1 MYKKLSKVFVSTIS
15 VFSLGLMTIPV
26 YAIENVVD
34 KVSGL
39 STENFENLTDR
50 VTVTNEQELIDALK
64 NEIIKEIIVEGNIT
78 IVKNIDLTNLS
89 RDVKIIV
96 GTPEVLDSSLV
107 VIQGTKIN
115 GAGKLTIIKNNDKNK
130 MMINFRKVMSM
141 VEPSQTIFKGMT
153 ILGNNSEIIMDNTID
168 NLLLKNIT
176 IKNSILFANE
186 KIDNQVLQQVNF
198 INSSIN
204 SNQNKSPQIIRESVK
219 INLTSIFFDGIVDP
233 NTCEENLS
241 VVAVDKSGKII
252 ESKNV
257 KVDYVGNVQA
267 VIENLTQ
274 GTNYDL
280 YIVKFQGEGE
290 NRNAFLSLPI
300 NVSTLNFKSSVESE
314 KATSVQIRIS
324 ENNLED
330 RYYPL
335 YLILKIGGVEF
346 KKVQIPRQTTS
357 GDLIL
362 NITGLKEDLD
372 YIYEIVSYI
381 DGTNPLIIDKGKFRT
396 LKNSLIIGENNSSFS
411 VLNFTISQDGI
422 QKYNIGDASLKIY
435 LTENIQSYAKNGKN
449 FKANLEGVSVKFLD
463 EKFLIEN
470 LIPGKDYSG
479 LKIFF
484 ELQNGRKVVVS
495 IPKFTTLEETTDLNE
510 FIKDVYFNAL
520 NRNPDE
526 VGFWYWVDKLSSK
539 EMSVDKFI
547 KNLLNEDEFIKMRP
561 STKSKIEGLYKVIVN
576 RTSDKEGLGFWM
588 SMYESLLKSGYS
600 EEFAIKIV
608 ADRMINEEEFKN
620 LVKGLK
626 IRIN

>member
-26 YAIENVVD
+26 CAVENLVDEVSSAENFKNLID
-34 KVSGL
+34 KVI
-39 STENFENLTDR
+39 
-50 VTVTNEQELIDALK
+50 VTNEQELIDALK
-64 NEIIKEIIVEGNIT
+64 NETVKEIVVEGNIT

-96 GTPEVLDSSLV
+96 GSPDVLDSSLV

-130 MMINFRKVMSM
+130 TMIDFRKVMSAG
-141 VEPSQTIFKGMT
+141 EPSQTIFQGMT
-153 ILGNNSEIIMDNTID
+153 ISGNSSEIIMNNTID

-176 IKNSILFANE
+176 IQNLTLFANE
-186 KIDNQVLQQVNF
+186 KTDKQVLQKVNF

-204 SNQNKSPQIIRESVK
+204 SNQNKSPQIIKENVNTSS
-219 INLTSIFFDGIVDP
+219 TSIFFDGIVDS
-233 NTCEENLS
+233 NTSKENLS

-257 KVDYVGNVQA
+257 NIDYAGNVQS
-267 VIENLTQ
+267 VIENLKE

-280 YIVKFQGEGE
+280 YLVKFEGEGE
-290 NRNAFLSLPI
+290 NKNAFLSLPF

-324 ENNLED
+324 ENKLED
-330 RYYPL
+330 KYYPL
-335 YLILKIGGVEF
+335 YLILSLGGVEF

-372 YIYEIVSYI
+372 YTYEIVSYL
-381 DGTNPLIIDKGKFRT
+381 DGTNPSIIDKGKFKT
-396 LKNSLIIGENNSSFS
+396 LKNSLIIGENNNSSSS

-422 QKYNIGDASLKIY
+422 QKSNIEDTSVKVY
-435 LTENIQSYAKNGKN
+435 LNENIQNYAKNGKN
-449 FKANLEGVSVKFLD
+449 FKTNLEGVSVKFVD
-463 EKFLIEN
+463 GKFLVEG

-479 LKIFF
+479 LKVYF
-484 ELQNGRKVVVS
+484 EIQNGRKVVVS

-539 EMSVDKFI
+539 EISVDKFV
-547 KNLLNEDEFIKMRP
+547 KNLLNENEFIRIRP
-561 STKSKIEGLYKVIVN
+561 TTKSKIEGLYKVIVN
-576 RTSDKEGLGFWM
+576 RTSDKEGLEFWV
-588 SMYESLLKSGYS
+588 SMYESLLKNGYS
-600 EEFAIKIV
+600 EEFAVKIV
-608 ADRMINEEEFKN
+608 ADRMINEDEFKN
-620 LVKGLK
+620 LVKNLK
-626 IRIN
+626 VITN

>member
-26 YAIENVVD
+26 CAVENVVD
-34 KVSGL
+34 EVS
-39 STENFENLTDR
+39 STENFKNLTDK
-50 VTVTNEQELIDALK
+50 VIVTNEQELIDALK
-64 NEIIKEIIVEGNIT
+64 NETVKEIVVEGNIT

-96 GTPEVLDSSLV
+96 GSPDVLDSSLV

-130 MMINFRKVMSM
+130 TMIDFRKVMSSG
-141 VEPSQTIFKGMT
+141 EPSQTIFQGMT
-153 ILGNNSEIIMDNTID
+153 ISGNSSEIIINNTID

-176 IKNSILFANE
+176 IQNLTLFANE
-186 KIDNQVLQQVNF
+186 KTDKQVLQKVNF

-204 SNQNKSPQIIRESVK
+204 SNQNKSPQIIKESVK
-219 INLTSIFFDGIVDP
+219 TSSTSIFFDGIVDS
-233 NTCEENLS
+233 NTSKENLS

-257 KVDYVGNVQA
+257 NIDHAGNVQA
-267 VIENLTQ
+267 VIENLKE

-280 YIVKFQGEGE
+280 YLVKFEGEGE
-290 NRNAFLSLPI
+290 NRNAFLSLLF

-324 ENNLED
+324 ENKLED
-330 RYYPL
+330 KYYPL
-335 YLILKIGGVEF
+335 YLILRIGGVEF

-372 YIYEIVSYI
+372 YTYEIVSYL
-381 DGTNPLIIDKGKFRT
+381 DGTNPSIIDKGKFKT
-396 LKNSLIIGENNSSFS
+396 LKNSLIIGENNNSSSS
-411 VLNFTISQDGI
+411 VLNFTISQDGM
-422 QKYNIGDASLKIY
+422 QKSNIEDTSVKVY
-435 LTENIQSYAKNGKN
+435 LNENIQNYAKNGKN
-449 FKANLEGVSVKFLD
+449 FKTNLEGVSVKFVD
-463 EKFLIEN
+463 GKFLVDN
-470 LIPGKDYSG
+470 LIPGKDYSS
-479 LKIFF
+479 LKIYF
-484 ELQNGRKVVVS
+484 EIQNGRKVVVS

-539 EMSVDKFI
+539 EISVDKFV
-547 KNLLNEDEFIKMRP
+547 KNLLNEDEFIKLRP

-576 RTSDKEGLGFWM
+576 RTSDKEGLEFWV
-588 SMYESLLKSGYS
+588 SMYESLLKNGYS
-600 EEFAIKIV
+600 EEFAVKIV
-608 ADRMINEEEFKN
+608 ADRMINEDEFKN
-620 LVKGLK
+620 LVKNLK
-626 IRIN
+626 VITN

>member
-26 YAIENVVD
+26 CAVENVVD
-34 KVSGL
+34 EVS
-39 STENFENLTDR
+39 STENFKNLTDK
-50 VTVTNEQELIDALK
+50 VIVTNEQELIDALK
-64 NEIIKEIIVEGNIT
+64 NETVKEIVVEGNIT

-96 GTPEVLDSSLV
+96 GSPDVLDSSLV

-130 MMINFRKVMSM
+130 TMIDFRKVMSSG
-141 VEPSQTIFKGMT
+141 EPSQTIFQGMT
-153 ILGNNSEIIMDNTID
+153 ISGNSSEIIMNNTID

-176 IKNSILFANE
+176 IQNLTLFANE
-186 KIDNQVLQQVNF
+186 KTDKQVLQKVNF

-204 SNQNKSPQIIRESVK
+204 SNQNKSPQIIKENVNTSS
-219 INLTSIFFDGIVDP
+219 TSIFFDGIVDS
-233 NTCEENLS
+233 NTSKENLS

-257 KVDYVGNVQA
+257 NIDHAGNVQA
-267 VIENLTQ
+267 VIENLKE

-280 YIVKFQGEGE
+280 YLVKFEGEGE
-290 NRNAFLSLPI
+290 NKNAFLSLPF

-324 ENNLED
+324 ENKLED
-330 RYYPL
+330 KYYPL
-335 YLILKIGGVEF
+335 YLILRLGGVEF

-372 YIYEIVSYI
+372 YTYEIVSYL
-381 DGTNPLIIDKGKFRT
+381 DGTNPSIIDKGKFKT
-396 LKNSLIIGENNSSFS
+396 LKNSLIIGENNNSSSS
-411 VLNFTISQDGI
+411 VLNFTISQDGM
-422 QKYNIGDASLKIY
+422 QKSNIEDTSVKVY
-435 LTENIQSYAKNGKN
+435 LNENIQNYAKNGKN
-449 FKANLEGVSVKFLD
+449 FKTNLEGVSVKFVD
-463 EKFLIEN
+463 GKFLVDN
-470 LIPGKDYSG
+470 LIPGKDYSS
-479 LKIFF
+479 LKIYF
-484 ELQNGRKVVVS
+484 EIQNGRKVVVS

-539 EMSVDKFI
+539 EISVDKFV
-547 KNLLNEDEFIKMRP
+547 KNLLNEDEFIKLRP

-576 RTSDKEGLGFWM
+576 RTSDKEGLEFWV
-588 SMYESLLKSGYS
+588 SMYESLLKNGYS
-600 EEFAIKIV
+600 EEFAVKIV
-608 ADRMINEEEFKN
+608 ADRMINEDEFKN
-620 LVKGLK
+620 LVKNLK
-626 IRIN
+626 VITN

>member
-26 YAIENVVD
+26 CAIENVVD
-34 KVSGL
+34 KVS
-39 STENFENLTDR
+39 SAENFENLIDK
-50 VTVTNEQELIDALK
+50 VIVTNEQELIDALK
-64 NEIIKEIIVEGNIT
+64 NETVKEIVVEGNIT

-96 GTPEVLDSSLV
+96 GSPEVLDSSLV

-130 MMINFRKVMSM
+130 TMIDFRKVMSSG
-141 VEPSQTIFKGMT
+141 EPSQTIFQGMT
-153 ILGNNSEIIMDNTID
+153 ISGNSSEIIMNNTID

-176 IKNSILFANE
+176 IQNLTLFANE
-186 KIDNQVLQQVNF
+186 KTDKQVLQKVNF

-204 SNQNKSPQIIRESVK
+204 SNQNKSPQIIKESV
-219 INLTSIFFDGIVDP
+219 NTSSTSIFFDGIVDS
-233 NTCEENLS
+233 NTSKENLS

-257 KVDYVGNVQA
+257 NIDHAGNVQS
-267 VIENLTQ
+267 VIENLKE

-280 YIVKFQGEGE
+280 YIVKFEGEGE
-290 NRNAFLSLPI
+290 NKNAFLSSPL

-324 ENNLED
+324 ENKLED
-330 RYYPL
+330 KYYPL
-335 YLILKIGGVEF
+335 YLILSLGGVEF

-372 YIYEIVSYI
+372 YTYEIVSYL
-381 DGTNPLIIDKGKFRT
+381 DGTNPSIIDKGKFKT
-396 LKNSLIIGENNSSFS
+396 LKNSLIIGENNNSSSS
-411 VLNFTISQDGI
+411 VLNFTISQDGM
-422 QKYNIGDASLKIY
+422 QKSNIEDTSVKVY
-435 LTENIQSYAKNGKN
+435 LNENIQNYAKNGKN
-449 FKANLEGVSVKFLD
+449 FKTNLEGVSVKFVD
-463 EKFLIEN
+463 GKFLVEG

-479 LKIFF
+479 LKVYF
-484 ELQNGRKVVVS
+484 EIQNGRKVVVS

-539 EMSVDKFI
+539 EISVDKFV
-547 KNLLNEDEFIKMRP
+547 KNLLNENEFIRIRP
-561 STKSKIEGLYKVIVN
+561 TTKSKIEGLYKVIVN
-576 RTSDKEGLGFWM
+576 RTSDKEGLEFWV
-588 SMYESLLKSGYS
+588 SMYESLLKNGYS
-600 EEFAIKIV
+600 EEFAVKIV
-608 ADRMINEEEFKN
+608 ADRMINEDEFKN
-620 LVKGLK
+620 LVKNLK
-626 IRIN
+626 VITN

>member
-26 YAIENVVD
+26 CAVENVVD
-34 KVSGL
+34 EVS
-39 STENFENLTDR
+39 STENFKNLTDK
-50 VTVTNEQELIDALK
+50 VIVTNEQELIDALK
-64 NEIIKEIIVEGNIT
+64 NETVKEIVVEGNIT

-96 GTPEVLDSSLV
+96 GSPDVLDSSLV

-130 MMINFRKVMSM
+130 TMIDFRKVMSAG
-141 VEPSQTIFKGMT
+141 EPSQTIFQGMT
-153 ILGNNSEIIMDNTID
+153 ISGNSSEIIINNTID

-176 IKNSILFANE
+176 IQNLTLFANE
-186 KIDNQVLQQVNF
+186 KTDKQVLQKVNF

-204 SNQNKSPQIIRESVK
+204 SNQNKSPQIIKENVNTSS
-219 INLTSIFFDGIVDP
+219 TSIFFDGIVDS
-233 NTCEENLS
+233 NTSKENLS

-257 KVDYVGNVQA
+257 NINHAGNVQA
-267 VIENLTQ
+267 VIENLIE

-280 YIVKFQGEGE
+280 YLVKFEGEGE
-290 NRNAFLSLPI
+290 NKNAFLSLPF

-324 ENNLED
+324 ENKLED
-330 RYYPL
+330 KYYPL
-335 YLILKIGGVEF
+335 YLILRLGGVEF

-372 YIYEIVSYI
+372 YTYEIVSYL
-381 DGTNPLIIDKGKFRT
+381 DGTNPSIIDKGKFKT
-396 LKNSLIIGENNSSFS
+396 LKNSLIIGENNNSSSS
-411 VLNFTISQDGI
+411 VLNFTISQDGM
-422 QKYNIGDASLKIY
+422 QKSNIEDTSVKVY
-435 LTENIQSYAKNGKN
+435 LNENIQNYAKNGKN
-449 FKANLEGVSVKFLD
+449 FKTNLEGVSVKFVD
-463 EKFLIEN
+463 GKFLVEG

-479 LKIFF
+479 LKVYF
-484 ELQNGRKVVVS
+484 EIQNGRKVVVS

-539 EMSVDKFI
+539 EISVDKFV
-547 KNLLNEDEFIKMRP
+547 KNLLNENEFIRIRP
-561 STKSKIEGLYKVIVN
+561 TTKSKIEGLYKVIVN
-576 RTSDKEGLGFWM
+576 RTSDKEGLEFWV
-588 SMYESLLKSGYS
+588 SMYESLLKNGYS
-600 EEFAIKIV
+600 EEFAVKIV
-608 ADRMINEEEFKN
+608 ADRMINEDEFKN
-620 LVKGLK
+620 LVKNLK
-626 IRIN
+626 VITN

>member
-26 YAIENVVD
+26 CAVENVVD
-34 KVSGL
+34 EVS
-39 STENFENLTDR
+39 STENFKNLTDK
-50 VTVTNEQELIDALK
+50 VIVTNEQELIDALK
-64 NEIIKEIIVEGNIT
+64 NETVKEIVVEGNIT

-96 GTPEVLDSSLV
+96 GSPDVLDSSLV

-130 MMINFRKVMSM
+130 TMIDFRKVMSAG
-141 VEPSQTIFKGMT
+141 EPSQTIFQGMT
-153 ILGNNSEIIMDNTID
+153 ISGNSSEIIMNNTID

-176 IKNSILFANE
+176 IQNLTLFANE
-186 KIDNQVLQQVNF
+186 KTDKQVLQKVNF

-204 SNQNKSPQIIRESVK
+204 SNQNKSPQIIKESV
-219 INLTSIFFDGIVDP
+219 NTSSTSIFFDGIVDS
-233 NTCEENLS
+233 NTSKENLS

-257 KVDYVGNVQA
+257 NINHAGNVQS
-267 VIENLTQ
+267 VIENLKE

-280 YIVKFQGEGE
+280 YIVKFEGEGE
-290 NRNAFLSLPI
+290 NKNAFLSSPL

-324 ENNLED
+324 ENKLED
-330 RYYPL
+330 KYYPL
-335 YLILKIGGVEF
+335 YLILRLGGVEF

-372 YIYEIVSYI
+372 YTYEIVSYL
-381 DGTNPLIIDKGKFRT
+381 DGTNPSIIDKGKFKT
-396 LKNSLIIGENNSSFS
+396 LKNSLIIGENNNSSSS
-411 VLNFTISQDGI
+411 VLNFTISQDGM
-422 QKYNIGDASLKIY
+422 QKSNIEDTSVKVY
-435 LTENIQSYAKNGKN
+435 LNENIQNYAKNGKN
-449 FKANLEGVSVKFLD
+449 FKTNLEGVSVKFVD
-463 EKFLIEN
+463 GKFLVDN
-470 LIPGKDYSG
+470 LIPGKDYSS
-479 LKIFF
+479 LKIYF
-484 ELQNGRKVVVS
+484 EIQNGRKVVVS

-539 EMSVDKFI
+539 EISVDKFV
-547 KNLLNEDEFIKMRP
+547 KNLLNENEFIRIRP
-561 STKSKIEGLYKVIVN
+561 TTKSKIEGLYKVIVN
-576 RTSDKEGLGFWM
+576 RTSDKEGLEFWV
-588 SMYESLLKSGYS
+588 SMYESLLKNGYS
-600 EEFAIKIV
+600 EEFAVKIV
-608 ADRMINEEEFKN
+608 ADRMINEDEFKN
-620 LVKGLK
+620 LVKNLK
-626 IRIN
+626 VITN

>member
-26 YAIENVVD
+26 CAVENVVD
-34 KVSGL
+34 EVS
-39 STENFENLTDR
+39 SAENFENLIDK
-50 VTVTNEQELIDALK
+50 VIVTNEQELIDALK
-64 NEIIKEIIVEGNIT
+64 NETVKEIVVEGNIT

-96 GTPEVLDSSLV
+96 GSPDVLDSSLV

-130 MMINFRKVMSM
+130 TMIDFRKVMSSG
-141 VEPSQTIFKGMT
+141 EPSQTIFQGMT
-153 ILGNNSEIIMDNTID
+153 ISGNSSEIIINNTID

-176 IKNSILFANE
+176 IQNLTLFANE
-186 KIDNQVLQQVNF
+186 KTDKQVLQKVNF

-204 SNQNKSPQIIRESVK
+204 SNQNKSPQIIKESV
-219 INLTSIFFDGIVDP
+219 NTSSTSIFFDGIVDS
-233 NTCEENLS
+233 NTSKENLS

-257 KVDYVGNVQA
+257 NIDYAGNVQS
-267 VIENLTQ
+267 VIENLKE

-280 YIVKFQGEGE
+280 YLVKFEGEGE
-290 NRNAFLSLPI
+290 NKNAFLSLPF

-324 ENNLED
+324 ENKLED
-330 RYYPL
+330 KYYPL
-335 YLILKIGGVEF
+335 YLILRIGGVEF

-372 YIYEIVSYI
+372 YTYEIVSYL
-381 DGTNPLIIDKGKFRT
+381 DGTNPSIIDKGKFKT
-396 LKNSLIIGENNSSFS
+396 LKNSLIIGENNNSSSS
-411 VLNFTISQDGI
+411 VLNFTISQDGM
-422 QKYNIGDASLKIY
+422 QKSNIEDTSVKVY
-435 LTENIQSYAKNGKN
+435 LNENIQNYAKNGKN
-449 FKANLEGVSVKFLD
+449 FKTNLEGVSVKFVD
-463 EKFLIEN
+463 GKFLVDN
-470 LIPGKDYSG
+470 LIPGKDYSS
-479 LKIFF
+479 LKIYF
-484 ELQNGRKVVVS
+484 EIQNGRKVVVN

-539 EMSVDKFI
+539 EISVDKFV
-547 KNLLNEDEFIKMRP
+547 KNLLNENEFIRIRP
-561 STKSKIEGLYKVIVN
+561 TTKSKIEGLYKVIVN
-576 RTSDKEGLGFWM
+576 RTSDKEGLEFWV
-588 SMYESLLKSGYS
+588 SMYESLLKNGYS
-600 EEFAIKIV
+600 EEFAVKIV
-608 ADRMINEEEFKN
+608 ADRMINEDEFKN
-620 LVKGLK
+620 LVKNLK
-626 IRIN
+626 VITN

>member
-26 YAIENVVD
+26 CAVENVVD
-34 KVSGL
+34 EVS
-39 STENFENLTDR
+39 SAENFKNLIDK
-50 VTVTNEQELIDALK
+50 VIVTNEQELIDALK
-64 NEIIKEIIVEGNIT
+64 NETVKEIVVEGNIT

-96 GTPEVLDSSLV
+96 GSPDVLDSSLV

-130 MMINFRKVMSM
+130 TMIDFRKVMSAG
-141 VEPSQTIFKGMT
+141 EPSQTIFQGMT
-153 ILGNNSEIIMDNTID
+153 ISGNSSEIIMNNTID

-176 IKNSILFANE
+176 IQNLTLFANE
-186 KIDNQVLQQVNF
+186 KTDKQVLQKVNF

-204 SNQNKSPQIIRESVK
+204 SNQNKSPQIIKENVNTSS
-219 INLTSIFFDGIVDP
+219 TSIFFDGIVDS
-233 NTCEENLS
+233 NTSKENLS

-257 KVDYVGNVQA
+257 NINHAGNVQA
-267 VIENLTQ
+267 VIENLIE

-280 YIVKFQGEGE
+280 YLVKFEGEGE
-290 NRNAFLSLPI
+290 NRNAFLSLPF

-324 ENNLED
+324 ENKLED
-330 RYYPL
+330 KYYPL
-335 YLILKIGGVEF
+335 YLILRLGGVEF

-372 YIYEIVSYI
+372 YTYEIVSYL
-381 DGTNPLIIDKGKFRT
+381 DGTNPSIIDKGKFKT
-396 LKNSLIIGENNSSFS
+396 LKNSLIIGENNNSSSS
-411 VLNFTISQDGI
+411 VLNFTISQDGM
-422 QKYNIGDASLKIY
+422 QKSNIEDTSVKVY
-435 LTENIQSYAKNGKN
+435 LNENIQNYAKNGKN
-449 FKANLEGVSVKFLD
+449 FKTNLEGVSVKFVD
-463 EKFLIEN
+463 GKFLVDN
-470 LIPGKDYSG
+470 LIPGKDYSS
-479 LKIFF
+479 LKIYF
-484 ELQNGRKVVVS
+484 EIQNGRKVVVS

-539 EMSVDKFI
+539 EISVDKFV
-547 KNLLNEDEFIKMRP
+547 KNLLNENEFIRIRP
-561 STKSKIEGLYKVIVN
+561 TTKSKIEGLYKVIVN
-576 RTSDKEGLGFWM
+576 RTSDKEGLEFWV
-588 SMYESLLKSGYS
+588 SMYESLLKNGYS
-600 EEFAIKIV
+600 EEFAVKIV
-608 ADRMINEEEFKN
+608 ADRMINEDEFKN
-620 LVKGLK
+620 LVKNLK
-626 IRIN
+626 VITN

>member
-26 YAIENVVD
+26 CAVENVVD
-34 KVSGL
+34 EVS
-39 STENFENLTDR
+39 STENFKNLTDK
-50 VTVTNEQELIDALK
+50 VIVTNEQELIDALK
-64 NEIIKEIIVEGNIT
+64 NETVKEIVVEGNIT

-96 GTPEVLDSSLV
+96 GSPDVLDSSLV

-130 MMINFRKVMSM
+130 TMIDFRKVMSSG
-141 VEPSQTIFKGMT
+141 EPSQTIFQGMT
-153 ILGNNSEIIMDNTID
+153 ISGNSSEIIMNNTID

-176 IKNSILFANE
+176 IQNLTLFANE
-186 KIDNQVLQQVNF
+186 KTDKQVLQKVNF

-204 SNQNKSPQIIRESVK
+204 SNQNKSPQIIKESVK
-219 INLTSIFFDGIVDP
+219 TSSTSIFFDGIVDS
-233 NTCEENLS
+233 NTSKENLS

-257 KVDYVGNVQA
+257 NIDHAGNVQA
-267 VIENLTQ
+267 VIENLKE

-280 YIVKFQGEGE
+280 YLVKFEGEGE
-290 NRNAFLSLPI
+290 NKNAFLSLPF

-324 ENNLED
+324 ENKLED
-330 RYYPL
+330 KYYPL
-335 YLILKIGGVEF
+335 YLILRLGGVEF

-372 YIYEIVSYI
+372 YTYEIVSYL
-381 DGTNPLIIDKGKFRT
+381 DGTNSSIIDKGKFKT
-396 LKNSLIIGENNSSFS
+396 LKNSLIIGENNNSSSS
-411 VLNFTISQDGI
+411 VLNFTISQDGM
-422 QKYNIGDASLKIY
+422 QKSNIEDTSVKVY
-435 LTENIQSYAKNGKN
+435 LNENIQNYAKNGKN
-449 FKANLEGVSVKFLD
+449 FKTNLEGVSVKFVD
-463 EKFLIEN
+463 GKFLVDN
-470 LIPGKDYSG
+470 LIPGKDYSS
-479 LKIFF
+479 LKIYF
-484 ELQNGRKVVVS
+484 EIQNGRKVVVS

-539 EMSVDKFI
+539 EISVDKFV
-547 KNLLNEDEFIKMRP
+547 KNLLNENEFIRIRP
-561 STKSKIEGLYKVIVN
+561 TTKSKIEGLYKVIVN
-576 RTSDKEGLGFWM
+576 RTSDKEGLEFWV
-588 SMYESLLKSGYS
+588 SMYESLLKNGYS
-600 EEFAIKIV
+600 EEFAVKIV
-608 ADRMINEEEFKN
+608 ADRMINEDEFKN
-620 LVKGLK
+620 LVKNLK
-626 IRIN
+626 VITN

>member
-26 YAIENVVD
+26 CAVENVVD
-34 KVSGL
+34 EVS
-39 STENFENLTDR
+39 STENFKNLTDK
-50 VTVTNEQELIDALK
+50 VIVTNEQELIDALK
-64 NEIIKEIIVEGNIT
+64 NETVKEIVVEGNIT

-96 GTPEVLDSSLV
+96 GSPDVLDSSLV

-130 MMINFRKVMSM
+130 TMIDFRKVMSAG
-141 VEPSQTIFKGMT
+141 EPSQTIFQGMT
-153 ILGNNSEIIMDNTID
+153 ISGNSSEIIINNTID

-176 IKNSILFANE
+176 IQNLTLFANE
-186 KIDNQVLQQVNF
+186 KTDKQVLQKVNF

-204 SNQNKSPQIIRESVK
+204 SNQNKSPQIIKESVK
-219 INLTSIFFDGIVDP
+219 TSSTSIFFDGIVDS
-233 NTCEENLS
+233 NTSKENLS

-257 KVDYVGNVQA
+257 NIDHAGNVQA
-267 VIENLTQ
+267 VIENLKE

-280 YIVKFQGEGE
+280 YIVKFEGEGE
-290 NRNAFLSLPI
+290 NKNAFLSSPL

-324 ENNLED
+324 ENKLED
-330 RYYPL
+330 KYYPL
-335 YLILKIGGVEF
+335 YLILRLGGVEF

-372 YIYEIVSYI
+372 YTYEIVSYL
-381 DGTNPLIIDKGKFRT
+381 DGTNSSIIDKGKFKT
-396 LKNSLIIGENNSSFS
+396 LKNSLIIGENNNSSSS
-411 VLNFTISQDGI
+411 VLNFTISQDGM
-422 QKYNIGDASLKIY
+422 QKSNIEDTSVKVY
-435 LTENIQSYAKNGKN
+435 LNENIQNYAKNGKN
-449 FKANLEGVSVKFLD
+449 FKTNLEGVSVKFVD
-463 EKFLIEN
+463 GKFLVDN
-470 LIPGKDYSG
+470 LIPGKDYSS
-479 LKIFF
+479 LKIYF
-484 ELQNGRKVVVS
+484 EIQNGRKVVVS

-539 EMSVDKFI
+539 EISVDKFV
-547 KNLLNEDEFIKMRP
+547 KNLLNENEFIRIRP
-561 STKSKIEGLYKVIVN
+561 TTKSKIEGLYKVIVN
-576 RTSDKEGLGFWM
+576 RTSDKEGLEFWV
-588 SMYESLLKSGYS
+588 SMYESLLKNGYS
-600 EEFAIKIV
+600 EEFAVKIV
-608 ADRMINEEEFKN
+608 ADRMINEDEFKN
-620 LVKGLK
+620 LVKNLK
-626 IRIN
+626 VITN

>member
-26 YAIENVVD
+26 CAVENVVD
-34 KVSGL
+34 EVS
-39 STENFENLTDR
+39 SAENFKNLIDK
-50 VTVTNEQELIDALK
+50 VIVTNEQELIDALK
-64 NEIIKEIIVEGNIT
+64 NETVKEIVVEGNIT

-96 GTPEVLDSSLV
+96 GSPDVLDSSLV

-130 MMINFRKVMSM
+130 TMIDFRKVMSAG
-141 VEPSQTIFKGMT
+141 EPSQTIFQGMT
-153 ILGNNSEIIMDNTID
+153 ISGNSSEIIINNTID

-176 IKNSILFANE
+176 IQNLTLFANE
-186 KIDNQVLQQVNF
+186 KTDKQVLQKVNF

-204 SNQNKSPQIIRESVK
+204 SNQNKSPQIIKESVK
-219 INLTSIFFDGIVDP
+219 TSSTSIFFDGIVDS
-233 NTCEENLS
+233 NTSKENLS

-257 KVDYVGNVQA
+257 NIDHAGNVQA
-267 VIENLTQ
+267 VIENLKE

-280 YIVKFQGEGE
+280 YIVKFEGEGE
-290 NRNAFLSLPI
+290 NKNAFLSSPL

-324 ENNLED
+324 ENKLED
-330 RYYPL
+330 KYYPL
-335 YLILKIGGVEF
+335 YLILRLGGVEF

-372 YIYEIVSYI
+372 YTYEIVSYL
-381 DGTNPLIIDKGKFRT
+381 DGTNPSIIDKGKFKT
-396 LKNSLIIGENNSSFS
+396 LKNSLIIGENNNSSSS
-411 VLNFTISQDGI
+411 VLNFTISQDGM
-422 QKYNIGDASLKIY
+422 QKSNIEDTSVKVY
-435 LTENIQSYAKNGKN
+435 LNENIQNYAKNGKN
-449 FKANLEGVSVKFLD
+449 FKTNLEGVSVKFVD
-463 EKFLIEN
+463 GKFLVEG
-470 LIPGKDYSG
+470 LIPGKDYSS
-479 LKIFF
+479 LKIYF
-484 ELQNGRKVVVS
+484 EIQNGRKVVVS

-539 EMSVDKFI
+539 EISVDKFV
-547 KNLLNEDEFIKMRP
+547 KNLLNENEFIRIRP
-561 STKSKIEGLYKVIVN
+561 TTKSKIEGLYKVIVN
-576 RTSDKEGLGFWM
+576 RTSDKEGLEFWV
-588 SMYESLLKSGYS
+588 SMYESLLKNGYS
-600 EEFAIKIV
+600 EEFAVKIV
-608 ADRMINEEEFKN
+608 ADRMINEDEFKN
-620 LVKGLK
+620 LVKNLK
-626 IRIN
+626 VITN

>member
-26 YAIENVVD
+26 CAIENVVD
-34 KVSGL
+34 EVS
-39 STENFENLTDR
+39 SAENFENLIDK
-50 VTVTNEQELIDALK
+50 VIVTNEQELIDALK
-64 NEIIKEIIVEGNIT
+64 NETVKEIVVEGNIT

-96 GTPEVLDSSLV
+96 GSENVLNSSLV

-130 MMINFRKVMSM
+130 TMIDFRKVMSSG
-141 VEPSQTIFKGMT
+141 EPSQTIFQGMT
-153 ILGNNSEIIMDNTID
+153 ISGNSSEIIINNTID

-176 IKNSILFANE
+176 IQNLTLFANE
-186 KIDNQVLQQVNF
+186 KTDKQVLQKVNF

-204 SNQNKSPQIIRESVK
+204 SNQNKSPQIIKESV
-219 INLTSIFFDGIVDP
+219 NTSSTSIFFDGIVDS
-233 NTCEENLS
+233 NTSKENLS

-257 KVDYVGNVQA
+257 NINHAGNVQS
-267 VIENLTQ
+267 VIENLKE

-280 YIVKFQGEGE
+280 YLVKFEGEGE
-290 NRNAFLSLPI
+290 NRNAFLSLPF

-324 ENNLED
+324 ENKLED
-330 RYYPL
+330 KYYPL
-335 YLILKIGGVEF
+335 YLILSLGGVEF

-372 YIYEIVSYI
+372 YTYEIVSYL
-381 DGTNPLIIDKGKFRT
+381 DGTNLSIIDKGKFKT
-396 LKNSLIIGENNSSFS
+396 LKNSLIIGENNNSSSS
-411 VLNFTISQDGI
+411 VLNFTISQDGM
-422 QKYNIGDASLKIY
+422 QKSNIEDTSVKVY
-435 LTENIQSYAKNGKN
+435 LNENIQNYAKNGKN
-449 FKANLEGVSVKFLD
+449 FKTNLEGVSVKFVD
-463 EKFLIEN
+463 GKFLVDN
-470 LIPGKDYSG
+470 LIPGKDYSS
-479 LKIFF
+479 LKIYF
-484 ELQNGRKVVVS
+484 EIQNGRKVVVS

-539 EMSVDKFI
+539 EISVDKFV
-547 KNLLNEDEFIKMRP
+547 KNLLNENEFIRIRP
-561 STKSKIEGLYKVIVN
+561 TTKSKIEGLYKVIVN
-576 RTSDKEGLGFWM
+576 RTSDKEGLEFWV
-588 SMYESLLKSGYS
+588 SMYESLLKNGYS
-600 EEFAIKIV
+600 EEFAVKIV
-608 ADRMINEEEFKN
+608 ADRMINEDEFKN
-620 LVKGLK
+620 LVKNLK
-626 IRIN
+626 VITN

>member
-26 YAIENVVD
+26 CAVENLVDEVSSAENFKNLID
-34 KVSGL
+34 KVI
-39 STENFENLTDR
+39 
-50 VTVTNEQELIDALK
+50 VTNEQELIDALK
-64 NEIIKEIIVEGNIT
+64 NETVKEIVVEGNIT

-96 GTPEVLDSSLV
+96 GSPDVLDSSLV

-130 MMINFRKVMSM
+130 TMIDFRKVMSSG
-141 VEPSQTIFKGMT
+141 EPSQTIFQGMT
-153 ILGNNSEIIMDNTID
+153 ISGNSSEIIMNNTID

-176 IKNSILFANE
+176 IQNLTLFANE
-186 KIDNQVLQQVNF
+186 KTDKQVLQKVNF

-204 SNQNKSPQIIRESVK
+204 SNQNKSPQIIKESV
-219 INLTSIFFDGIVDP
+219 NTSSTSIFFDGIVDS
-233 NTCEENLS
+233 NTSKENLS

-257 KVDYVGNVQA
+257 NINHAGNVQS
-267 VIENLTQ
+267 VIENLKE

-280 YIVKFQGEGE
+280 YIVKFEGEGE
-290 NRNAFLSLPI
+290 NKNAFLSSPL

-324 ENNLED
+324 ENKLED
-330 RYYPL
+330 KYYPL
-335 YLILKIGGVEF
+335 YLILRIGGVEF

-372 YIYEIVSYI
+372 YTYEIVSYL
-381 DGTNPLIIDKGKFRT
+381 DGTNPSIIDKGKFKT
-396 LKNSLIIGENNSSFS
+396 LKNSLIIGENNNSSSS
-411 VLNFTISQDGI
+411 VLNFTISQDGM
-422 QKYNIGDASLKIY
+422 QKSNIEDTSVKVY
-435 LTENIQSYAKNGKN
+435 LNENIQNYAKNGKN
-449 FKANLEGVSVKFLD
+449 FKTNLEGVSVKFVD
-463 EKFLIEN
+463 GKFLVEG

-479 LKIFF
+479 LKVYF
-484 ELQNGRKVVVS
+484 EIQNGRKVVVS

-539 EMSVDKFI
+539 EISVDKFV
-547 KNLLNEDEFIKMRP
+547 KNLLNEDEFIRIRP
-561 STKSKIEGLYKVIVN
+561 TTKSKIEGLYKVIVN
-576 RTSDKEGLGFWM
+576 RTSDKEGLEFWV
-588 SMYESLLKSGYS
+588 SMYESLLKNGYS
-600 EEFAIKIV
+600 EEFAVKIV
-608 ADRMINEEEFKN
+608 ADRMINEDEFKN
-620 LVKGLK
+620 LVKNLK
-626 IRIN
+626 VIIN

>member
-26 YAIENVVD
+26 CAVENLVDEVSSAENFKNLID
-34 KVSGL
+34 KVI
-39 STENFENLTDR
+39 
-50 VTVTNEQELIDALK
+50 VTNEQELIDALK
-64 NEIIKEIIVEGNIT
+64 NETVKEIVVEGNIT

-96 GTPEVLDSSLV
+96 GSPDVLDSSLV

-130 MMINFRKVMSM
+130 TMIDFRKVMSSG
-141 VEPSQTIFKGMT
+141 EPSQTIFQGMT
-153 ILGNNSEIIMDNTID
+153 ISGNSSEIIMNNTID

-176 IKNSILFANE
+176 IQNLTLFANE
-186 KIDNQVLQQVNF
+186 KTDKQVLQKVNF

-204 SNQNKSPQIIRESVK
+204 SNQNKSPQIIKESV
-219 INLTSIFFDGIVDP
+219 NTSSTSIFFDGIVDS
-233 NTCEENLS
+233 NTSKENLS

-257 KVDYVGNVQA
+257 NINHAGNVQS
-267 VIENLTQ
+267 VIENLKE

-280 YIVKFQGEGE
+280 YLVKFEGEGE
-290 NRNAFLSLPI
+290 NKNAFLSSPL

-324 ENNLED
+324 ENKLED
-330 RYYPL
+330 KYYPL
-335 YLILKIGGVEF
+335 YLILRLGGVEF

-372 YIYEIVSYI
+372 YTYEIVSYL
-381 DGTNPLIIDKGKFRT
+381 DGTNPSIIDKGKFKT
-396 LKNSLIIGENNSSFS
+396 LKNSLIIGENNNSSSS

-422 QKYNIGDASLKIY
+422 QKSNIEDTSVKVY
-435 LTENIQSYAKNGKN
+435 LNENIQNYAKNGKN
-449 FKANLEGVSVKFLD
+449 FKTNLEGVSVKFVD
-463 EKFLIEN
+463 GKFLVEG

-479 LKIFF
+479 LKVYF
-484 ELQNGRKVVVS
+484 EIQNGRKVVVS

-539 EMSVDKFI
+539 EISVDKFV
-547 KNLLNEDEFIKMRP
+547 KNLLNENEFIRIRP
-561 STKSKIEGLYKVIVN
+561 TTKSKIEGLYKVIVN
-576 RTSDKEGLGFWM
+576 RTSDKEGLEFWV
-588 SMYESLLKSGYS
+588 SMYESLLKNGYS
-600 EEFAIKIV
+600 EEFAVKIV
-608 ADRMINEEEFKN
+608 ADRMINEDEFKN
-620 LVKGLK
+620 LVKNLK
-626 IRIN
+626 VITN

>member
-26 YAIENVVD
+26 CAIENVVD
-34 KVSGL
+34 KVS
-39 STENFENLTDR
+39 SAENFENLIDK
-50 VTVTNEQELIDALK
+50 VIVTNEQELIDALK
-64 NEIIKEIIVEGNIT
+64 NETVKEIVVEGNIT

-96 GTPEVLDSSLV
+96 GSPDVLDSSLV

-130 MMINFRKVMSM
+130 TMIDFRKVMSSG
-141 VEPSQTIFKGMT
+141 EPSKTIFQGMT
-153 ILGNNSEIIMDNTID
+153 ISGNSSEIIMNNTID

-176 IKNSILFANE
+176 IQNLTLFANE
-186 KIDNQVLQQVNF
+186 KTDKQVLQKVNF

-204 SNQNKSPQIIRESVK
+204 SNQNKSPQIIKESVK
-219 INLTSIFFDGIVDP
+219 TSSTSIFFDGIVDS
-233 NTCEENLS
+233 NTSKENLS

-257 KVDYVGNVQA
+257 NIDHAGNVQS
-267 VIENLTQ
+267 VIENLKE

-280 YIVKFQGEGE
+280 YIVKFEGEGE
-290 NRNAFLSLPI
+290 NKNAFLSSPL

-324 ENNLED
+324 ENKLED
-330 RYYPL
+330 KYYPL
-335 YLILKIGGVEF
+335 YLILRLGGVEF

-372 YIYEIVSYI
+372 YTYEIVSYL
-381 DGTNPLIIDKGKFRT
+381 DGTNPSIIDKGKFKT
-396 LKNSLIIGENNSSFS
+396 LKNSLIIGENNNSSSS
-411 VLNFTISQDGI
+411 VLNFTISQDGM
-422 QKYNIGDASLKIY
+422 QKSNIEDTSVKVY
-435 LTENIQSYAKNGKN
+435 LNENIQNYAKNGKN
-449 FKANLEGVSVKFLD
+449 FKTNLEGVSVKFVD
-463 EKFLIEN
+463 GKFLVDN
-470 LIPGKDYSG
+470 LIPGKDYSS
-479 LKIFF
+479 LKIYF
-484 ELQNGRKVVVS
+484 EIQNGRKVVVN

-539 EMSVDKFI
+539 EISVDKFV
-547 KNLLNEDEFIKMRP
+547 KNLLNENEFIRIRP
-561 STKSKIEGLYKVIVN
+561 TTKSKIEGLYKVIVN
-576 RTSDKEGLGFWM
+576 RTSDKEGLEFWV
-588 SMYESLLKSGYS
+588 SMYESLLKNGYS
-600 EEFAIKIV
+600 EEFAVKIV
-608 ADRMINEEEFKN
+608 ADRMINEDEFKN
-620 LVKGLK
+620 LVKNLK
-626 IRIN
+626 VITN

>member
-26 YAIENVVD
+26 CAIENVVD
-34 KVSGL
+34 KVS
-39 STENFENLTDR
+39 SAENFKNLIDK
-50 VTVTNEQELIDALK
+50 VIVTNEQELIDALK
-64 NEIIKEIIVEGNIT
+64 NETVKEIVVEGNIT

-96 GTPEVLDSSLV
+96 GSPDVLDSSLV

-130 MMINFRKVMSM
+130 TMIDFRKVMSSG
-141 VEPSQTIFKGMT
+141 EPSQTIFQGMT
-153 ILGNNSEIIMDNTID
+153 ISGNSSEIIMNNTID

-176 IKNSILFANE
+176 IQNLTLFANE
-186 KIDNQVLQQVNF
+186 KTDKQVLQKVNF

-204 SNQNKSPQIIRESVK
+204 SNQNKSPQIIKESV
-219 INLTSIFFDGIVDP
+219 NTSSTSIFFDGIVDS
-233 NTCEENLS
+233 NTSKENLS

-257 KVDYVGNVQA
+257 NINHAGNVQS
-267 VIENLTQ
+267 VIENLKE

-280 YIVKFQGEGE
+280 YLVKFEGEGE
-290 NRNAFLSLPI
+290 NKNAFLSLPL

-324 ENNLED
+324 ENKLED
-330 RYYPL
+330 KYYPL
-335 YLILKIGGVEF
+335 YLILRLGGVEF

-372 YIYEIVSYI
+372 YTYEIVSYL
-381 DGTNPLIIDKGKFRT
+381 DGTNSSIIDKGKFKT
-396 LKNSLIIGENNSSFS
+396 LKNSLIIGENNNSSSS
-411 VLNFTISQDGI
+411 VLNFTISQDGM
-422 QKYNIGDASLKIY
+422 QKSNIEDTSVKVY
-435 LTENIQSYAKNGKN
+435 LTENIQNYAKNGKN
-449 FKANLEGVSVKFLD
+449 FKTNLEGVSVKFVD
-463 EKFLIEN
+463 GKFLVEG

-479 LKIFF
+479 LKVYF
-484 ELQNGRKVVVS
+484 EIQNGRKVVVS

-539 EMSVDKFI
+539 EISVDKFV
-547 KNLLNEDEFIKMRP
+547 KNLLNENEFIRIRP
-561 STKSKIEGLYKVIVN
+561 TTKSKIEGLYKVIVN
-576 RTSDKEGLGFWM
+576 RTSDKEGLEFWV
-588 SMYESLLKSGYS
+588 SMYESLLKNGYS
-600 EEFAIKIV
+600 EEFAVKIV
-608 ADRMINEEEFKN
+608 ADRMINEDEFKN
-620 LVKGLK
+620 LVKNLK
-626 IRIN
+626 VITN

>member
-26 YAIENVVD
+26 CAIENVVD
-34 KVSGL
+34 KVS
-39 STENFENLTDR
+39 SAENFENLIDK
-50 VTVTNEQELIDALK
+50 VIVTNEQELIDALK
-64 NEIIKEIIVEGNIT
+64 NETVKEIVVEGNIT

-96 GTPEVLDSSLV
+96 GSPDVLDSSLV

-130 MMINFRKVMSM
+130 TMIDFRKVMSAG
-141 VEPSQTIFKGMT
+141 EPSQTIFQGMT
-153 ILGNNSEIIMDNTID
+153 ISGNSSEIIMNNTID

-176 IKNSILFANE
+176 IQNLTLFANE
-186 KIDNQVLQQVNF
+186 KTDKQVLQKVNF

-204 SNQNKSPQIIRESVK
+204 SNQNKSPQIIKESV
-219 INLTSIFFDGIVDP
+219 NTSSTSIFFDGIVDS
-233 NTCEENLS
+233 NTSKENLS

-257 KVDYVGNVQA
+257 NIDHAGNVQS
-267 VIENLTQ
+267 VIENLKE

-280 YIVKFQGEGE
+280 YLVKFEGEGE
-290 NRNAFLSLPI
+290 NKNAFLSSPL

-324 ENNLED
+324 ENKLED
-330 RYYPL
+330 KYYPL
-335 YLILKIGGVEF
+335 YLILSLGGVEF

-372 YIYEIVSYI
+372 YTYEIVSYL
-381 DGTNPLIIDKGKFRT
+381 DGTNPSIIDKGKFKT
-396 LKNSLIIGENNSSFS
+396 LKNSLIIGENNNSSSS
-411 VLNFTISQDGI
+411 VLNFTISQDGM
-422 QKYNIGDASLKIY
+422 QKSNIEDTSVKVY
-435 LTENIQSYAKNGKN
+435 LNENIQNYAKNGKN
-449 FKANLEGVSVKFLD
+449 FKTNLEGVSVKFVD
-463 EKFLIEN
+463 GKFLVEG
-470 LIPGKDYSG
+470 LIPGKDYSS
-479 LKIFF
+479 LKIYFKI
-484 ELQNGRKVVVS
+484 QNGRKVVVS

-539 EMSVDKFI
+539 EISVDKFV
-547 KNLLNEDEFIKMRP
+547 KNLLNENEFIRIRP
-561 STKSKIEGLYKVIVN
+561 TTKSKIEGLYKVIVN
-576 RTSDKEGLGFWM
+576 RTSDKEGLEFWV
-588 SMYESLLKSGYS
+588 SMYESLLKNGYS
-600 EEFAIKIV
+600 EEFAVKIV
-608 ADRMINEEEFKN
+608 ADRMINEDEFKN
-620 LVKGLK
+620 LVKNLK
-626 IRIN
+626 VITN

>member
-26 YAIENVVD
+26 CAVENVVD
-34 KVSGL
+34 EVS
-39 STENFENLTDR
+39 SAENFKNLIDK
-50 VTVTNEQELIDALK
+50 VIVTNEQELIDALK
-64 NEIIKEIIVEGNIT
+64 NETVKEIVVEGNIT

-96 GTPEVLDSSLV
+96 GSPDVLDSSLV

-130 MMINFRKVMSM
+130 TMIDFRKVMSSG
-141 VEPSQTIFKGMT
+141 EPSQTIFQGMT
-153 ILGNNSEIIMDNTID
+153 ISGNSSEIIMNNTID

-176 IKNSILFANE
+176 IQNLTLFANE
-186 KIDNQVLQQVNF
+186 KTDKQVLQKVNF

-204 SNQNKSPQIIRESVK
+204 SNQNKSPQIIKESVK
-219 INLTSIFFDGIVDP
+219 TSSTSIFFDGIVDS
-233 NTCEENLS
+233 NTSKENLS

-257 KVDYVGNVQA
+257 NIDHAGNVQA
-267 VIENLTQ
+267 VIENLKE

-280 YIVKFQGEGE
+280 YLVKFEGEGE
-290 NRNAFLSLPI
+290 NRNAFLSLLF

-324 ENNLED
+324 ENKLED
-330 RYYPL
+330 KYYPL
-335 YLILKIGGVEF
+335 YLILRIGGVEF

-372 YIYEIVSYI
+372 YTYEIVSYL
-381 DGTNPLIIDKGKFRT
+381 DGTNPSIIDKGKFKT
-396 LKNSLIIGENNSSFS
+396 LKNSLIIGENNNSSSS
-411 VLNFTISQDGI
+411 VLNFTISQDGM
-422 QKYNIGDASLKIY
+422 QKSNIEDTSVKVY
-435 LTENIQSYAKNGKN
+435 LNENIQNYAKNGKN
-449 FKANLEGVSVKFLD
+449 FKTNLEGVSVKFVD
-463 EKFLIEN
+463 GKFLVEG

-479 LKIFF
+479 LKVYF
-484 ELQNGRKVVVS
+484 EIQNGRKVVVS

-539 EMSVDKFI
+539 EISVDKFV
-547 KNLLNEDEFIKMRP
+547 KNLLNENEFIRIRP
-561 STKSKIEGLYKVIVN
+561 TTKSKIEGLYKVIVN
-576 RTSDKEGLGFWM
+576 RTSDKEGLEFWV
-588 SMYESLLKSGYS
+588 SMYESLLKNGYS
-600 EEFAIKIV
+600 EEFAVKIV
-608 ADRMINEEEFKN
+608 ADRMINEDEFKN
-620 LVKGLK
+620 LVKNLK
-626 IRIN
+626 VITN

>member
-26 YAIENVVD
+26 CAVENVVD
-34 KVSGL
+34 EVS
-39 STENFENLTDR
+39 SAENFENLIDK
-50 VTVTNEQELIDALK
+50 VIVTNEQELIDALK
-64 NEIIKEIIVEGNIT
+64 NETVKEIVVEGNIT

-96 GTPEVLDSSLV
+96 GSPDVLDSSLV

-130 MMINFRKVMSM
+130 TMIDFRKVMSSG
-141 VEPSQTIFKGMT
+141 EPSQTIFQGMT
-153 ILGNNSEIIMDNTID
+153 ISGNSSEIIMNNTID

-176 IKNSILFANE
+176 IQNLTLFANE
-186 KIDNQVLQQVNF
+186 KTDKQVLQKVNF

-204 SNQNKSPQIIRESVK
+204 SNQNKSPQIIKESVK
-219 INLTSIFFDGIVDP
+219 TSSTSIFFDGIVDS
-233 NTCEENLS
+233 NTSKENLS

-257 KVDYVGNVQA
+257 NIDYAGNVQS
-267 VIENLTQ
+267 VIENLKE

-280 YIVKFQGEGE
+280 YLVKFEGEGE
-290 NRNAFLSLPI
+290 NKNAFLSLPF

-324 ENNLED
+324 ENKLED
-330 RYYPL
+330 KYYPL
-335 YLILKIGGVEF
+335 YLILRIGGVEF

-372 YIYEIVSYI
+372 YTYEIVSYL
-381 DGTNPLIIDKGKFRT
+381 DGTNPSIIDKGKFKT
-396 LKNSLIIGENNSSFS
+396 LKNSLIIGENNNSSSS
-411 VLNFTISQDGI
+411 VLNFTISQDGM
-422 QKYNIGDASLKIY
+422 QKSNIEDTSVKVY
-435 LTENIQSYAKNGKN
+435 LNENIQNYAKNGKN
-449 FKANLEGVSVKFLD
+449 FKTNLEGVSVKFVD
-463 EKFLIEN
+463 GKFLVDN
-470 LIPGKDYSG
+470 LIPGKDYSS
-479 LKIFF
+479 LKIYF
-484 ELQNGRKVVVS
+484 EIQNGRKVVVN

-539 EMSVDKFI
+539 EISVDKFV
-547 KNLLNEDEFIKMRP
+547 KNLLNENEFIRIRP
-561 STKSKIEGLYKVIVN
+561 TTKSKIEGLYKVIVN
-576 RTSDKEGLGFWM
+576 RTSDKEGLEFWV
-588 SMYESLLKSGYS
+588 SMYESLLKNGYS
-600 EEFAIKIV
+600 EEFAVKIV
-608 ADRMINEEEFKN
+608 ADRMINEDEFKN
-620 LVKGLK
+620 LVKNLK
-626 IRIN
+626 VITN

>member
-26 YAIENVVD
+26 CAVENLVDEVSSAENFKNLID
-34 KVSGL
+34 KVI
-39 STENFENLTDR
+39 
-50 VTVTNEQELIDALK
+50 VTNEQELIDALK
-64 NEIIKEIIVEGNIT
+64 NETVKEIVVEGNIT

-96 GTPEVLDSSLV
+96 GSPDVLDSSLV

-130 MMINFRKVMSM
+130 TMIDFRKVMSSG
-141 VEPSQTIFKGMT
+141 EPSQTIFQGMT
-153 ILGNNSEIIMDNTID
+153 ISGNSSEIIMNNTID

-176 IKNSILFANE
+176 IQNLTLFANE
-186 KIDNQVLQQVNF
+186 KTDKQVLQKVNF

-204 SNQNKSPQIIRESVK
+204 SNQNKSPQIIKESV
-219 INLTSIFFDGIVDP
+219 NTSSTSIFFDGIVDS
-233 NTCEENLS
+233 NTSKENLS

-257 KVDYVGNVQA
+257 NINHAGNVQS
-267 VIENLTQ
+267 VIENLKE

-280 YIVKFQGEGE
+280 YLVKFEGEGE
-290 NRNAFLSLPI
+290 NKNAFLSSPL

-324 ENNLED
+324 ENKLED
-330 RYYPL
+330 KYYPL
-335 YLILKIGGVEF
+335 YLILRIGGVEF

-372 YIYEIVSYI
+372 YTYEIVSYL
-381 DGTNPLIIDKGKFRT
+381 DGTNPSIIDKGKFKT
-396 LKNSLIIGENNSSFS
+396 LKNSLIIGENNNSSSS
-411 VLNFTISQDGI
+411 VLNFTISQDGM
-422 QKYNIGDASLKIY
+422 QKSNIEDTSVKVY
-435 LTENIQSYAKNGKN
+435 LNENIQNYAKNGKN
-449 FKANLEGVSVKFLD
+449 FKTNLEGVSVKFVD
-463 EKFLIEN
+463 GKFLVDN
-470 LIPGKDYSG
+470 LIPGKDYSS
-479 LKIFF
+479 LKIYF
-484 ELQNGRKVVVS
+484 EIQNGRKVVVN

-539 EMSVDKFI
+539 EISVDKFV
-547 KNLLNEDEFIKMRP
+547 KNLLNENEFIRIRP
-561 STKSKIEGLYKVIVN
+561 TTKSKIEGLYKVIVN
-576 RTSDKEGLGFWM
+576 RTSDKEGLEFWV
-588 SMYESLLKSGYS
+588 SMYESLLKNGYS
-600 EEFAIKIV
+600 EEFAVKIV
-608 ADRMINEEEFKN
+608 ADRMINEDEFKN
-620 LVKGLK
+620 LVKNLK
-626 IRIN
+626 VITN

>member
-26 YAIENVVD
+26 CAVENVVD
-34 KVSGL
+34 EVS
-39 STENFENLTDR
+39 STENFKNLTDK
-50 VTVTNEQELIDALK
+50 VIVTNEQELIDALK
-64 NEIIKEIIVEGNIT
+64 NETVKEIVVEGNIT

-96 GTPEVLDSSLV
+96 GSPEVLDSSLV

-130 MMINFRKVMSM
+130 TMIDFRKVISSG
-141 VEPSQTIFKGMT
+141 EPSQTIFQGMT
-153 ILGNNSEIIMDNTID
+153 ISGNSSEIIMNNTID

-176 IKNSILFANE
+176 IQNLTLFANE
-186 KIDNQVLQQVNF
+186 KTDKQLLQKVNF

-204 SNQNKSPQIIRESVK
+204 SNQNKSPQIIKESV
-219 INLTSIFFDGIVDP
+219 NTSSTSIFLGGIVDS
-233 NTCEENLS
+233 NTSKENLS

-257 KVDYVGNVQA
+257 KVDHVGNVQA
-267 VIENLTQ
+267 IIENLTE

-280 YIVKFQGEGE
+280 YVVKFEGEGE
-290 NRNAFLSLPI
+290 IRNAFLSLPL

-330 RYYPL
+330 KYYPL
-335 YLILKIGGVEF
+335 YLILRLGGVEF
-346 KKVQIPRQTTS
+346 KKVQIPIQTTS

-372 YIYEIVSYI
+372 YTYEIVSYL
-381 DGTNPLIIDKGKFRT
+381 DGTNPSIIDEGKFRT
-396 LKNSLIIGENNSSFS
+396 LKNSLIIGENNNSSSS
-411 VLNFTISQDGI
+411 VLNFTISQDGM
-422 QKYNIGDASLKIY
+422 QKSNIEDTSVKVY

-449 FKANLEGVSVKFLD
+449 FKTNLEGVSVKFVD
-463 EKFLIEN
+463 GKFLVEN

-479 LKIFF
+479 LKVYF
-484 ELQNGRKVVVS
+484 EIQNGRKVVVS

-526 VGFWYWVDKLSSK
+526 VGFWYWVDKLTSK
-539 EMSVDKFI
+539 EISVDKFI

-561 STKSKIEGLYKVIVN
+561 STESKIEGLYRVIVN
-576 RTSDKEGLGFWM
+576 RTSDKEGLEFWIN
-588 SMYESLLKSGYS
+588 MYESLLRNGYS
-600 EEFAIKIV
+600 EEFAVKIV
-608 ADRMINEEEFKN
+608 ADRMINEDEFKN
-620 LVKGLK
+620 LVKSLK
-626 IRIN
+626 IRTN

>member
-26 YAIENVVD
+26 CAVENVVD
-34 KVSGL
+34 EVS
-39 STENFENLTDR
+39 SAENFENLIDK
-50 VTVTNEQELIDALK
+50 VIVTNEQELIDALK
-64 NEIIKEIIVEGNIT
+64 NETVKEIVVEGNIT

-96 GTPEVLDSSLV
+96 GSPDVLDSSLV

-130 MMINFRKVMSM
+130 TMIDFRKVMSSG
-141 VEPSQTIFKGMT
+141 EPSQTIFQGMT
-153 ILGNNSEIIMDNTID
+153 ISGNSSEIIINNTID

-176 IKNSILFANE
+176 IQNLTLFANE
-186 KIDNQVLQQVNF
+186 KTDKQVLQKVNF

-204 SNQNKSPQIIRESVK
+204 SNQNKSPQIIKESV
-219 INLTSIFFDGIVDP
+219 NTSSTSIFFDGIVDS
-233 NTCEENLS
+233 NTSKENLS

-257 KVDYVGNVQA
+257 NIDYAGNVQS
-267 VIENLTQ
+267 VIENLKE

-280 YIVKFQGEGE
+280 YLVKFEGEGE
-290 NRNAFLSLPI
+290 NKNAFLSSPL

-324 ENNLED
+324 ENKLED
-330 RYYPL
+330 KYYPL
-335 YLILKIGGVEF
+335 YLILRIGGVEF

-372 YIYEIVSYI
+372 YTYEIVSYL
-381 DGTNPLIIDKGKFRT
+381 DGTNPSIIDKGKFKT
-396 LKNSLIIGENNSSFS
+396 LKNSLIIGENNNSSSS
-411 VLNFTISQDGI
+411 VLNFTISQDGM
-422 QKYNIGDASLKIY
+422 QKSNIEDTSVKVY
-435 LTENIQSYAKNGKN
+435 LNENIQNYAKNGKN
-449 FKANLEGVSVKFLD
+449 FKTNLEGVSVKFVD
-463 EKFLIEN
+463 GKFLVDN
-470 LIPGKDYSG
+470 LIPGKDYSS
-479 LKIFF
+479 LKIYF
-484 ELQNGRKVVVS
+484 EIQNGRKVVVN

-539 EMSVDKFI
+539 EISVDKFV
-547 KNLLNEDEFIKMRP
+547 KNLLNENEFIRIRP
-561 STKSKIEGLYKVIVN
+561 TTKSKIEGLYKVIVN
-576 RTSDKEGLGFWM
+576 RTSDKEGLEFWV
-588 SMYESLLKSGYS
+588 SMYESLLKNGYS
-600 EEFAIKIV
+600 EEFAVKIV
-608 ADRMINEEEFKN
+608 ADRMINEDEFKN
-620 LVKGLK
+620 LVKNLK
-626 IRIN
+626 VITN

>member
-26 YAIENVVD
+26 CAVENLVDEVSSAENFKNLID
-34 KVSGL
+34 KVI
-39 STENFENLTDR
+39 
-50 VTVTNEQELIDALK
+50 VTNEQELIDALK
-64 NEIIKEIIVEGNIT
+64 NETVKEIVVEGNIT

-96 GTPEVLDSSLV
+96 GSPDVLDSSLV

-130 MMINFRKVMSM
+130 TMIDFRKVMSSG
-141 VEPSQTIFKGMT
+141 EPSQTIFQGMT
-153 ILGNNSEIIMDNTID
+153 ISGNSSEIIMNNTID

-176 IKNSILFANE
+176 IQNLTLFANE
-186 KIDNQVLQQVNF
+186 KTDKQVLQKVNF

-204 SNQNKSPQIIRESVK
+204 SNQNKSPQIIKESV
-219 INLTSIFFDGIVDP
+219 NTSSTSIFFDGIVDS
-233 NTCEENLS
+233 NTSKENLS

-257 KVDYVGNVQA
+257 NINHAGNVQS
-267 VIENLTQ
+267 VIENLKE

-280 YIVKFQGEGE
+280 YLVKFEGEGE
-290 NRNAFLSLPI
+290 NKNAFLSLPF

-324 ENNLED
+324 ENKLED
-330 RYYPL
+330 KYYPL
-335 YLILKIGGVEF
+335 YLILRIGGVEF

-362 NITGLKEDLD
+362 NITGLKEDL
-372 YIYEIVSYI
+372 YYTYEIVSYL
-381 DGTNPLIIDKGKFRT
+381 DGTNPSIIDKGKFKT
-396 LKNSLIIGENNSSFS
+396 LKNSLIIGENNNSSSS
-411 VLNFTISQDGI
+411 VLNFTISQDGM
-422 QKYNIGDASLKIY
+422 QKSNIEDTSVKVY
-435 LTENIQSYAKNGKN
+435 LNENIQNYAKNGKN
-449 FKANLEGVSVKFLD
+449 FKTNLEGVSVKFVD
-463 EKFLIEN
+463 GKFLVDN
-470 LIPGKDYSG
+470 LIPGKDYSS
-479 LKIFF
+479 LKIYF
-484 ELQNGRKVVVS
+484 EIQNGRKVVVN

-539 EMSVDKFI
+539 EISVDKFV
-547 KNLLNEDEFIKMRP
+547 KNLLNEDEFIKLRP

-576 RTSDKEGLGFWM
+576 RTSDKEGLEFWV
-588 SMYESLLKSGYS
+588 SMYESLLKNGYS
-600 EEFAIKIV
+600 EEFAVKIV
-608 ADRMINEEEFKN
+608 ADRMINEDEFKN
-620 LVKGLK
+620 LVKNLK
-626 IRIN
+626 VITN

>member
-26 YAIENVVD
+26 CAVENVVD
-34 KVSGL
+34 EVS
-39 STENFENLTDR
+39 SAENFKNLIDK
-50 VTVTNEQELIDALK
+50 VIVTNEQELIDALK
-64 NEIIKEIIVEGNIT
+64 NETVKEIVVEGNIT

-96 GTPEVLDSSLV
+96 GSPDVLDSSLV

-130 MMINFRKVMSM
+130 TMIDFRKVMSSG
-141 VEPSQTIFKGMT
+141 EPSQTIFQGMT
-153 ILGNNSEIIMDNTID
+153 ISGNSSEIIMNNTID

-176 IKNSILFANE
+176 IQNLTLFANE
-186 KIDNQVLQQVNF
+186 KTDKQVLQKVNF

-204 SNQNKSPQIIRESVK
+204 SNQNKSPQIIKESVK
-219 INLTSIFFDGIVDP
+219 TSSTSIFFDGIVDS
-233 NTCEENLS
+233 NTSKENLS

-257 KVDYVGNVQA
+257 NIDHAGNVQA
-267 VIENLTQ
+267 VIENLKE

-280 YIVKFQGEGE
+280 YLVKFEGEGE
-290 NRNAFLSLPI
+290 NRNAFLSLPF
-300 NVSTLNFKSSVESE
+300 NVSTPNFKSSVESE

-324 ENNLED
+324 ENKLED
-330 RYYPL
+330 KYYPL
-335 YLILKIGGVEF
+335 YLILRIGGVEF

-372 YIYEIVSYI
+372 YTYEIVSYL
-381 DGTNPLIIDKGKFRT
+381 DGTNPSIIDKGKFKT
-396 LKNSLIIGENNSSFS
+396 LKNSLIIGENNNSSSS

-422 QKYNIGDASLKIY
+422 QKSNIEDTSVKVY
-435 LTENIQSYAKNGKN
+435 LNENIQNYAKNGKN
-449 FKANLEGVSVKFLD
+449 FKTNLEGVSVKFVD
-463 EKFLIEN
+463 GKFLVEG

-479 LKIFF
+479 LKVYF
-484 ELQNGRKVVVS
+484 EIQNGRKVVVS

-539 EMSVDKFI
+539 EISVDKFV
-547 KNLLNEDEFIKMRP
+547 KNLLNEDEFIRIRP
-561 STKSKIEGLYKVIVN
+561 TTKSKIEGLYKVIVN
-576 RTSDKEGLGFWM
+576 RTSDKEGLEFWV
-588 SMYESLLKSGYS
+588 SMYESLLKNGYS
-600 EEFAIKIV
+600 EEFAVKIV
-608 ADRMINEEEFKN
+608 ADRMINEDEFKN
-620 LVKGLK
+620 LVKNLK
-626 IRIN
+626 VITN

>member
-26 YAIENVVD
+26 CAVENVVD
-34 KVSGL
+34 EVS
-39 STENFENLTDR
+39 SAENFENLIDK
-50 VTVTNEQELIDALK
+50 VIVTNEQELIDALK
-64 NEIIKEIIVEGNIT
+64 NETVKEIVVEGNIT

-96 GTPEVLDSSLV
+96 GSPDVLDSSLV

-130 MMINFRKVMSM
+130 TMIDFRKVMSAG
-141 VEPSQTIFKGMT
+141 EPSQTIFQGMT
-153 ILGNNSEIIMDNTID
+153 ISGNSSEIIMNNTID

-176 IKNSILFANE
+176 IQNLTLFANE
-186 KIDNQVLQQVNF
+186 KTDKQVLQKVNF

-204 SNQNKSPQIIRESVK
+204 SNQNKSPQIIKESV
-219 INLTSIFFDGIVDP
+219 NTSSTSIFFDGIVDS
-233 NTCEENLS
+233 NTSKENLS

-257 KVDYVGNVQA
+257 NINHAGNVQS
-267 VIENLTQ
+267 VIENLKE

-280 YIVKFQGEGE
+280 YIVKFEGEGE
-290 NRNAFLSLPI
+290 NKNAFLSSPL

-324 ENNLED
+324 ENKLED
-330 RYYPL
+330 KYYPL
-335 YLILKIGGVEF
+335 YLILRLGGVEF

-372 YIYEIVSYI
+372 YTYEIVSYL
-381 DGTNPLIIDKGKFRT
+381 DGTNPSIIDKGKFKT
-396 LKNSLIIGENNSSFS
+396 LKNSLIIGENNNSSSS
-411 VLNFTISQDGI
+411 VLNFTISQDGM
-422 QKYNIGDASLKIY
+422 QKSNIEDTSVKVY
-435 LTENIQSYAKNGKN
+435 LNENIQNYAKNGKN
-449 FKANLEGVSVKFLD
+449 FKTNLEGVSVKFVD
-463 EKFLIEN
+463 GKFLVEG
-470 LIPGKDYSG
+470 LIPGKDYSS
-479 LKIFF
+479 LKIYF
-484 ELQNGRKVVVS
+484 EIQNGRKVVVS

-539 EMSVDKFI
+539 EISVDKFV
-547 KNLLNEDEFIKMRP
+547 KNLLNENEFIRIRP
-561 STKSKIEGLYKVIVN
+561 TTKSKIEGLYKVIVN
-576 RTSDKEGLGFWM
+576 RTSDKEGLEFWV
-588 SMYESLLKSGYS
+588 SMYESLLKNGYS
-600 EEFAIKIV
+600 EEFAVKIV
-608 ADRMINEEEFKN
+608 ADRMINEDEFKN
-620 LVKGLK
+620 LVKNLK
-626 IRIN
+626 VITN

>member
-26 YAIENVVD
+26 CAIENVVD
-34 KVSGL
+34 KVS
-39 STENFENLTDR
+39 SAENFENLIDK
-50 VTVTNEQELIDALK
+50 VIVTNEQELIDALK
-64 NEIIKEIIVEGNIT
+64 NETVKEIVVEGNIT

-96 GTPEVLDSSLV
+96 GSPEVLDSSLV

-130 MMINFRKVMSM
+130 TMIDFRKVMSAG
-141 VEPSQTIFKGMT
+141 EPSQTIFQGMT
-153 ILGNNSEIIMDNTID
+153 ISGNSSEIIMNNTID

-176 IKNSILFANE
+176 IQNLTLFANE
-186 KIDNQVLQQVNF
+186 KTDKQVLQKVNF

-204 SNQNKSPQIIRESVK
+204 SNQNKSPQIIKENVNTSS
-219 INLTSIFFDGIVDP
+219 TSIFFDGIVDS
-233 NTCEENLS
+233 NTSKENLS

-257 KVDYVGNVQA
+257 NINHAGNVQA
-267 VIENLTQ
+267 VIENLIE

-280 YIVKFQGEGE
+280 YLVKFEGEGE
-290 NRNAFLSLPI
+290 NRNAFLSLPF

-324 ENNLED
+324 ENKLED
-330 RYYPL
+330 KYYPL
-335 YLILKIGGVEF
+335 YLILSLGGVEF

-372 YIYEIVSYI
+372 YTYEIVSYL
-381 DGTNPLIIDKGKFRT
+381 DGTNPSIIDKGKFKT
-396 LKNSLIIGENNSSFS
+396 LKNSLIIGENNNSSSS
-411 VLNFTISQDGI
+411 VLNFTISQDGM
-422 QKYNIGDASLKIY
+422 QKSNIEDTSVKVY
-435 LTENIQSYAKNGKN
+435 LNENIQNYAKNGKN
-449 FKANLEGVSVKFLD
+449 FKTNLEGVSVKFVD
-463 EKFLIEN
+463 GKFLVEG

-479 LKIFF
+479 LKVYF
-484 ELQNGRKVVVS
+484 EIQNGRKVVVS

-539 EMSVDKFI
+539 EISVDKFV
-547 KNLLNEDEFIKMRP
+547 KNLLNENEFIRIRP
-561 STKSKIEGLYKVIVN
+561 TTKSKIEGLYKVIVN
-576 RTSDKEGLGFWM
+576 RTSDKEGLEFWV
-588 SMYESLLKSGYS
+588 SMYESLLKNGYS
-600 EEFAIKIV
+600 EEFAVKIV
-608 ADRMINEEEFKN
+608 ADRMINEDEFKN
-620 LVKGLK
+620 LVKNLK
-626 IRIN
+626 VITN

>member
-26 YAIENVVD
+26 CAIENVVD
-34 KVSGL
+34 EVS
-39 STENFENLTDR
+39 STENFKNLTDK
-50 VTVTNEQELIDALK
+50 VIVTNEQELIDALK
-64 NEIIKEIIVEGNIT
+64 NETVKEIVVEGNIT

-96 GTPEVLDSSLV
+96 GSPDVLDSSLV

-130 MMINFRKVMSM
+130 TMIDFRKVMSSG
-141 VEPSQTIFKGMT
+141 EPSQTIFQGMT
-153 ILGNNSEIIMDNTID
+153 ISGNSSEIIMNNTID

-176 IKNSILFANE
+176 IQNLTLFANE
-186 KIDNQVLQQVNF
+186 KTDKQVLQKVNF

-204 SNQNKSPQIIRESVK
+204 SNQNKSPQIIKESVK
-219 INLTSIFFDGIVDP
+219 TSSTSIFFDGIVDS
-233 NTCEENLS
+233 NTSKENLS

-257 KVDYVGNVQA
+257 NIDYAGNVQS
-267 VIENLTQ
+267 VIENLKE

-280 YIVKFQGEGE
+280 YLVKFEGEGE
-290 NRNAFLSLPI
+290 NKNAFLSLPF

-324 ENNLED
+324 ENKLED
-330 RYYPL
+330 KYYPL
-335 YLILKIGGVEF
+335 YLILRIGGVEF

-372 YIYEIVSYI
+372 YTYEIVSYL
-381 DGTNPLIIDKGKFRT
+381 DGTNPSIIDKGKFKT
-396 LKNSLIIGENNSSFS
+396 LKNSLIIGENNNSSSS
-411 VLNFTISQDGI
+411 VLNFTISQDGM
-422 QKYNIGDASLKIY
+422 QKSNIEDTSVKVY
-435 LTENIQSYAKNGKN
+435 LNENIQNYAKNGKN
-449 FKANLEGVSVKFLD
+449 FKTNLEGVSVKFVD
-463 EKFLIEN
+463 GKFLVDN
-470 LIPGKDYSG
+470 LIPGKDYSS
-479 LKIFF
+479 LKIYF
-484 ELQNGRKVVVS
+484 EIQNGRKVVVN

-539 EMSVDKFI
+539 EISVDKFV
-547 KNLLNEDEFIKMRP
+547 KNLLNENEFIRIRP
-561 STKSKIEGLYKVIVN
+561 TTKSKIEGLYKVIVN
-576 RTSDKEGLGFWM
+576 RTSDKEGLEFWV
-588 SMYESLLKSGYS
+588 SMYESLLKNGYS
-600 EEFAIKIV
+600 EEFAVKIV
-608 ADRMINEEEFKN
+608 ADRMINEDEFKN
-620 LVKGLK
+620 LVKNLK
-626 IRIN
+626 VITN

>member
-26 YAIENVVD
+26 CAVENLVDEVSSAENFKNLID
-34 KVSGL
+34 KVI
-39 STENFENLTDR
+39 
-50 VTVTNEQELIDALK
+50 VTNEQELIDALK
-64 NEIIKEIIVEGNIT
+64 NETVKEIVVEGNIT

-96 GTPEVLDSSLV
+96 GSPDVLDSSLV

-130 MMINFRKVMSM
+130 TMIDFRKVMSSG
-141 VEPSQTIFKGMT
+141 EPSQTIFQGMT
-153 ILGNNSEIIMDNTID
+153 ISGNSSEIIMNNTID

-176 IKNSILFANE
+176 IQNLTLFANE
-186 KIDNQVLQQVNF
+186 KTDKQVLQKVNF

-204 SNQNKSPQIIRESVK
+204 SNQNKSPQIIKESV
-219 INLTSIFFDGIVDP
+219 NTSSTSIFFDGIVDS
-233 NTCEENLS
+233 NTSKENLS

-257 KVDYVGNVQA
+257 NINHAGNVQS
-267 VIENLTQ
+267 VIENLKE

-280 YIVKFQGEGE
+280 YLVKFEGEGE
-290 NRNAFLSLPI
+290 NKNAFLSSPL

-324 ENNLED
+324 ENKLED
-330 RYYPL
+330 KYYPL
-335 YLILKIGGVEF
+335 YLILRLGGVEF

-362 NITGLKEDLD
+362 NITGLKEDL
-372 YIYEIVSYI
+372 YYTYEIVSYL
-381 DGTNPLIIDKGKFRT
+381 DGTNPSIIDKGKFKT
-396 LKNSLIIGENNSSFS
+396 LKNSLIIGENNNSSSS
-411 VLNFTISQDGI
+411 VLNFTISQDGM
-422 QKYNIGDASLKIY
+422 QKSNIEDTSVKVY
-435 LTENIQSYAKNGKN
+435 LTENIQNYAKNGKN
-449 FKANLEGVSVKFLD
+449 FKTNLEGVSVKFVD
-463 EKFLIEN
+463 GKFLVDN
-470 LIPGKDYSG
+470 LIPGKDYSS
-479 LKIFF
+479 LKIYF
-484 ELQNGRKVVVS
+484 EIQNGRKVVVS

-539 EMSVDKFI
+539 EISVDKFV
-547 KNLLNEDEFIKMRP
+547 KNLLNENEFIRIRP
-561 STKSKIEGLYKVIVN
+561 TTKSKIEGLYKVIVN
-576 RTSDKEGLGFWM
+576 RTSDKEGLEFWV
-588 SMYESLLKSGYS
+588 SMYESLLKNGYS
-600 EEFAIKIV
+600 EEFAVKIV
-608 ADRMINEEEFKN
+608 ADRMINEDEFKN
-620 LVKGLK
+620 LVKNLK
-626 IRIN
+626 VITN

>member
-26 YAIENVVD
+26 CAIENVVD
-34 KVSGL
+34 KVS
-39 STENFENLTDR
+39 SAENFENLIDK
-50 VTVTNEQELIDALK
+50 VIVTNEQELIDALK
-64 NEIIKEIIVEGNIT
+64 NETVKEIVVEGNIT

-96 GTPEVLDSSLV
+96 GSPEVLDSSLV

-130 MMINFRKVMSM
+130 TMIDFRKVMSAG
-141 VEPSQTIFKGMT
+141 EPSQTIFQGMT
-153 ILGNNSEIIMDNTID
+153 ISGNSSEIIMNNTID

-176 IKNSILFANE
+176 IQNLTLFANE
-186 KIDNQVLQQVNF
+186 KTDKQVLQKVNF

-204 SNQNKSPQIIRESVK
+204 SNQNKSPQIIKENVNTSS
-219 INLTSIFFDGIVDP
+219 TSIFFDGIVDS
-233 NTCEENLS
+233 NTSKENLS

-257 KVDYVGNVQA
+257 NINHAGNVQA
-267 VIENLTQ
+267 VIENLIE

-280 YIVKFQGEGE
+280 YLVKFEGEGE
-290 NRNAFLSLPI
+290 NRNAFLSLPF

-324 ENNLED
+324 ENKLED
-330 RYYPL
+330 KYYPL
-335 YLILKIGGVEF
+335 YLILSLGGVEF

-372 YIYEIVSYI
+372 YTYEIVSYL
-381 DGTNPLIIDKGKFRT
+381 DGTNPSIIDKGKFKT
-396 LKNSLIIGENNSSFS
+396 LKNSLIIGENNNSSSS

-422 QKYNIGDASLKIY
+422 QKSNIEDTSVKVY
-435 LTENIQSYAKNGKN
+435 LNENIQNYAKNGKN
-449 FKANLEGVSVKFLD
+449 FKTNLEGVSVKFVD
-463 EKFLIEN
+463 GKFLVEG

-479 LKIFF
+479 LKVYF
-484 ELQNGRKVVVS
+484 EIQNGRKVVVS

-539 EMSVDKFI
+539 EISVDKFV
-547 KNLLNEDEFIKMRP
+547 KNLLNENEFIRIRP
-561 STKSKIEGLYKVIVN
+561 TTKSKIEGLYKVIVN
-576 RTSDKEGLGFWM
+576 RTSDKEGLEFWV
-588 SMYESLLKSGYS
+588 SMYESLLKNGYS
-600 EEFAIKIV
+600 EEFAVKIV
-608 ADRMINEEEFKN
+608 ADRMINEDEFKN
-620 LVKGLK
+620 LVKNLK
-626 IRIN
+626 VITN

>member
-26 YAIENVVD
+26 CAVENVVD
-34 KVSGL
+34 EVS
-39 STENFENLTDR
+39 SAENFKNLIDK
-50 VTVTNEQELIDALK
+50 VIVTNEQELIDALK
-64 NEIIKEIIVEGNIT
+64 NETVKEIVVEGNIT

-96 GTPEVLDSSLV
+96 GSPDVLDSSLV

-130 MMINFRKVMSM
+130 TMIDFRKVMSSG
-141 VEPSQTIFKGMT
+141 EPSQTIFQGMT
-153 ILGNNSEIIMDNTID
+153 ISGNSSEIIINNTID

-176 IKNSILFANE
+176 IQNLTLFANE
-186 KIDNQVLQQVNF
+186 KTDKQVLQKVNF

-204 SNQNKSPQIIRESVK
+204 SNQNKSPQIIKESV
-219 INLTSIFFDGIVDP
+219 NTSSTSIFFDGIVDS
-233 NTCEENLS
+233 NTSKENLS

-257 KVDYVGNVQA
+257 NIDYAGNVQS
-267 VIENLTQ
+267 VIENLKE

-280 YIVKFQGEGE
+280 YLVKFEGEGE
-290 NRNAFLSLPI
+290 NKNAFLSLPF

-324 ENNLED
+324 ENKLED
-330 RYYPL
+330 KYYPL
-335 YLILKIGGVEF
+335 YLILRIGGVEF

-372 YIYEIVSYI
+372 YTYEIVSYL
-381 DGTNPLIIDKGKFRT
+381 DGTNPSIIDKGKFKT
-396 LKNSLIIGENNSSFS
+396 LKNSLIIGENNNSSSS
-411 VLNFTISQDGI
+411 VLNFTISQDGM
-422 QKYNIGDASLKIY
+422 QKSNIEDTSVKVY
-435 LTENIQSYAKNGKN
+435 LNENIQNYAKNGKN
-449 FKANLEGVSVKFLD
+449 FKTNLEGVSVKFVD
-463 EKFLIEN
+463 GKFLVEG

-479 LKIFF
+479 LKVYF
-484 ELQNGRKVVVS
+484 EIQNGRKVVVS

-539 EMSVDKFI
+539 EISVDKFV
-547 KNLLNEDEFIKMRP
+547 KNLLNENEFIRIRP
-561 STKSKIEGLYKVIVN
+561 TTKSKIEGLYKVIVN
-576 RTSDKEGLGFWM
+576 RTSDKEGLEFWV
-588 SMYESLLKSGYS
+588 SMYESLLKNGYS
-600 EEFAIKIV
+600 EEFAVKIV
-608 ADRMINEEEFKN
+608 ADRMINEDEFKN
-620 LVKGLK
+620 LVKNLK
-626 IRIN
+626 VITN

>member
-26 YAIENVVD
+26 CAVENLVD
-34 KVSGL
+34 EVS
-39 STENFENLTDR
+39 SAENFENLIDK
-50 VTVTNEQELIDALK
+50 VIVTNEQELIDALK
-64 NEIIKEIIVEGNIT
+64 NETVKEIVVEGNIT

-96 GTPEVLDSSLV
+96 GSPDVLDSSLV

-130 MMINFRKVMSM
+130 TMIDFRKVMSSG
-141 VEPSQTIFKGMT
+141 EPSQTIFQGMT
-153 ILGNNSEIIMDNTID
+153 ISGNSSEIIMNNTID

-176 IKNSILFANE
+176 IQNLTLFANE
-186 KIDNQVLQQVNF
+186 KTDKQVLQKVNF

-204 SNQNKSPQIIRESVK
+204 SNQNKSPQIIKESV
-219 INLTSIFFDGIVDP
+219 NTSSTSIFFDGIVDS
-233 NTCEENLS
+233 NTFKENLS

-257 KVDYVGNVQA
+257 NIDYAGNVQS
-267 VIENLTQ
+267 VIENLKE

-280 YIVKFQGEGE
+280 YIVKFEGEGE
-290 NRNAFLSLPI
+290 NKNAFLSSPL

-324 ENNLED
+324 ENKLED
-330 RYYPL
+330 KYYPL
-335 YLILKIGGVEF
+335 YLILRIGGVEF

-372 YIYEIVSYI
+372 YTYEIVSYL
-381 DGTNPLIIDKGKFRT
+381 DGTNPSIIDKGKFKT
-396 LKNSLIIGENNSSFS
+396 LKNSLIIGENNNSSSS
-411 VLNFTISQDGI
+411 VLNFTISQDGM
-422 QKYNIGDASLKIY
+422 QKSNIEDTSVKVY
-435 LTENIQSYAKNGKN
+435 LNENIQNYAKNGKN
-449 FKANLEGVSVKFLD
+449 FKTNLEGVSVKFVD
-463 EKFLIEN
+463 GKFLVEG

-479 LKIFF
+479 LKVYF
-484 ELQNGRKVVVS
+484 EIQNGRKVVVS

-539 EMSVDKFI
+539 EISVDKFV
-547 KNLLNEDEFIKMRP
+547 KNLLNEDEFIRIRP
-561 STKSKIEGLYKVIVN
+561 TTKSKIEGLYKVIVN
-576 RTSDKEGLGFWM
+576 RTSDKEGLEFWV
-588 SMYESLLKSGYS
+588 SMYESLLKNGYS
-600 EEFAIKIV
+600 EEFAVKIV
-608 ADRMINEEEFKN
+608 ADRMINEDEFKN
-620 LVKGLK
+620 LVKNLK
-626 IRIN
+626 VITN

>member
-26 YAIENVVD
+26 CAIENVVD
-34 KVSGL
+34 KVS
-39 STENFENLTDR
+39 SAENFENLIDK
-50 VTVTNEQELIDALK
+50 VIVTNEQELIDALK
-64 NEIIKEIIVEGNIT
+64 NETVKEIVVEGNIT

-96 GTPEVLDSSLV
+96 GSPDVLDSSLV

-130 MMINFRKVMSM
+130 TMIDFRKVMSSG
-141 VEPSQTIFKGMT
+141 EPSQTIFQGMT
-153 ILGNNSEIIMDNTID
+153 ISGNSSEIIMNNTID

-176 IKNSILFANE
+176 IQNLTLFANE
-186 KIDNQVLQQVNF
+186 KTDKQVLQKVNF

-204 SNQNKSPQIIRESVK
+204 SNQNKSPQIIKESV
-219 INLTSIFFDGIVDP
+219 NTSSTSIFFDGIVDS
-233 NTCEENLS
+233 NTSKENLS

-257 KVDYVGNVQA
+257 NINHAGNVQS
-267 VIENLTQ
+267 VIENLKE

-280 YIVKFQGEGE
+280 YLVKFEGEGE
-290 NRNAFLSLPI
+290 NKNAFLSSPL

-324 ENNLED
+324 ENKLED
-330 RYYPL
+330 KYYPL
-335 YLILKIGGVEF
+335 YLILRLGGIEF

-372 YIYEIVSYI
+372 YTYEIVSYL
-381 DGTNPLIIDKGKFRT
+381 DGTNPSIIDKGKFKT
-396 LKNSLIIGENNSSFS
+396 LKNSLIIGENNNSSSS
-411 VLNFTISQDGI
+411 VLNFTISQDGM
-422 QKYNIGDASLKIY
+422 QKSNIEDTSVKVY
-435 LTENIQSYAKNGKN
+435 LSENIQNYAKNGKN
-449 FKANLEGVSVKFLD
+449 FKTNLEGVSVKFVD
-463 EKFLIEN
+463 GKFLVEG
-470 LIPGKDYSG
+470 LIPGKDYSS
-479 LKIFF
+479 LKIYF
-484 ELQNGRKVVVS
+484 EIQNGRKVVVS

-539 EMSVDKFI
+539 EISVDKFV
-547 KNLLNEDEFIKMRP
+547 KNLLNENEFIRIRP
-561 STKSKIEGLYKVIVN
+561 TTKSKIEGLYKVIVN
-576 RTSDKEGLGFWM
+576 RTSDKEGLEFWV
-588 SMYESLLKSGYS
+588 SMYESLLENGYS
-600 EEFAIKIV
+600 EEFAVKIV
-608 ADRMINEEEFKN
+608 ADRMINEDEFKN
-620 LVKGLK
+620 LVKNLK
-626 IRIN
+626 VITN

>member
-26 YAIENVVD
+26 CAVENVVD
-34 KVSGL
+34 EVS
-39 STENFENLTDR
+39 STENFKNLTDK
-50 VTVTNEQELIDALK
+50 VIVTNEQELIDALK
-64 NEIIKEIIVEGNIT
+64 NETVKEIVVEGNIT

-96 GTPEVLDSSLV
+96 GSPDVLDSSLV

-130 MMINFRKVMSM
+130 TMIDFRKVMSAG
-141 VEPSQTIFKGMT
+141 EPSQTIFQGMT
-153 ILGNNSEIIMDNTID
+153 ISGNSSEIIMNNTID

-176 IKNSILFANE
+176 IQNLTLFANE
-186 KIDNQVLQQVNF
+186 KTDKQVLQKVNF

-204 SNQNKSPQIIRESVK
+204 SNQNKSPQIIKESVK
-219 INLTSIFFDGIVDP
+219 TSSTSIFFDGIVDS
-233 NTCEENLS
+233 NTSKENLS

-257 KVDYVGNVQA
+257 NIDHAGNVQA
-267 VIENLTQ
+267 VIENLKE

-280 YIVKFQGEGE
+280 YIVKFEGEGE
-290 NRNAFLSLPI
+290 NKNAFLSSPL

-324 ENNLED
+324 ENKLED
-330 RYYPL
+330 KYYPL
-335 YLILKIGGVEF
+335 YLILRLGGVEF

-372 YIYEIVSYI
+372 YTYEIVSYL
-381 DGTNPLIIDKGKFRT
+381 DGTNSSIIDKGKFKT
-396 LKNSLIIGENNSSFS
+396 LKNSLIIGENNNSSSS
-411 VLNFTISQDGI
+411 VLNFTISQDGM
-422 QKYNIGDASLKIY
+422 QKSNIEDTSVKVY
-435 LTENIQSYAKNGKN
+435 LNENIQNYAKNGKN
-449 FKANLEGVSVKFLD
+449 FKTNLEGVSVKFVD
-463 EKFLIEN
+463 GKFLVEG

-479 LKIFF
+479 LKVYF
-484 ELQNGRKVVVS
+484 EIQNGRKVVVS

-539 EMSVDKFI
+539 EISVDKFV
-547 KNLLNEDEFIKMRP
+547 KNLLNENEFIRIRP
-561 STKSKIEGLYKVIVN
+561 TTKSKIEGLYKVIVN
-576 RTSDKEGLGFWM
+576 RTSDKEGLEFWV
-588 SMYESLLKSGYS
+588 SMYESLLKNGYS
-600 EEFAIKIV
+600 EEFAVKIV
-608 ADRMINEEEFKN
+608 ADRMINEDEFKN
-620 LVKGLK
+620 LVKNLK
-626 IRIN
+626 VITN

>member
-26 YAIENVVD
+26 CAIENVVD
-34 KVSGL
+34 KVS
-39 STENFENLTDR
+39 SAENFENLIDK
-50 VTVTNEQELIDALK
+50 VIVTNEQELIDALK
-64 NEIIKEIIVEGNIT
+64 NETVKEIVVEGNIT

-96 GTPEVLDSSLV
+96 GSENVLNSSLV

-130 MMINFRKVMSM
+130 TMIDFRKVMSSG
-141 VEPSQTIFKGMT
+141 EPSQTIFQGMT
-153 ILGNNSEIIMDNTID
+153 ISGNSSEIIMNNTID

-176 IKNSILFANE
+176 IQNLTLFANE
-186 KIDNQVLQQVNF
+186 KTDKQVLQKVNF

-204 SNQNKSPQIIRESVK
+204 SNQNKSPQIIKENVNTSS
-219 INLTSIFFDGIVDP
+219 TSIFFDGIVDS
-233 NTCEENLS
+233 NTSKENLS

-257 KVDYVGNVQA
+257 NIDHAGNVQA
-267 VIENLTQ
+267 VIENLTE

-280 YIVKFQGEGE
+280 YIVKFEGEGE
-290 NRNAFLSLPI
+290 NKNAFLSSPL

-324 ENNLED
+324 ENKLED
-330 RYYPL
+330 KYYPL
-335 YLILKIGGVEF
+335 YLILRLGGVEF

-372 YIYEIVSYI
+372 YTYEIVSYL
-381 DGTNPLIIDKGKFRT
+381 DGTNPSIIDKGKFKT
-396 LKNSLIIGENNSSFS
+396 LKNSLIIGENNNSSSS
-411 VLNFTISQDGI
+411 VLNFTISQDGM
-422 QKYNIGDASLKIY
+422 QKSNIEDTSVKVY
-435 LTENIQSYAKNGKN
+435 LNENIQNYAKNGKN
-449 FKANLEGVSVKFLD
+449 FKTNLEGVSVKFVD
-463 EKFLIEN
+463 GKFLVEG

-479 LKIFF
+479 LKVYF
-484 ELQNGRKVVVS
+484 EIQNGRKVVVS

-539 EMSVDKFI
+539 EISVDKFV
-547 KNLLNEDEFIKMRP
+547 KNLLNEDEFIRIRP
-561 STKSKIEGLYKVIVN
+561 TTKSKIEGLYKVIVN
-576 RTSDKEGLGFWM
+576 RTSDKEGLEFWV
-588 SMYESLLKSGYS
+588 SMYESLLKNGYS
-600 EEFAIKIV
+600 EEFAVKIV
-608 ADRMINEEEFKN
+608 ADRMINEDEFKN
-620 LVKGLK
+620 LVKNLK
-626 IRIN
+626 VITN

>member
-26 YAIENVVD
+26 CAIENVVD
-34 KVSGL
+34 KVS
-39 STENFENLTDR
+39 SAENFENLIDK
-50 VTVTNEQELIDALK
+50 VIVTNEQELIDALK
-64 NEIIKEIIVEGNIT
+64 NETVKEIVVEGNIT

-96 GTPEVLDSSLV
+96 GSPEVLDSSLV

-130 MMINFRKVMSM
+130 TMIDFRKVMSAG
-141 VEPSQTIFKGMT
+141 EPSQTIFQGMT
-153 ILGNNSEIIMDNTID
+153 ISGNSSEIIMNNTID

-176 IKNSILFANE
+176 IQNLTLFANE
-186 KIDNQVLQQVNF
+186 KTDKQVLQKVNF

-204 SNQNKSPQIIRESVK
+204 SNQNKSPQIIKENVNTSS
-219 INLTSIFFDGIVDP
+219 TSIFFDGIVDS
-233 NTCEENLS
+233 NTSKENLS

-257 KVDYVGNVQA
+257 NIDYAGNVQS
-267 VIENLTQ
+267 VIENLKE

-280 YIVKFQGEGE
+280 YLVKFEGEGE
-290 NRNAFLSLPI
+290 NKNAFLSSPL

-324 ENNLED
+324 ENKLED
-330 RYYPL
+330 KYYPL
-335 YLILKIGGVEF
+335 YLILSLGGVEF

-372 YIYEIVSYI
+372 YTYEIVSYL
-381 DGTNPLIIDKGKFRT
+381 DGTNPSIIDKGKFKT
-396 LKNSLIIGENNSSFS
+396 LKNSLIIGENNNSSSS
-411 VLNFTISQDGI
+411 VLNFTISQDGM
-422 QKYNIGDASLKIY
+422 QKSNIEDTSVKVY
-435 LTENIQSYAKNGKN
+435 LNENIQNYAKNGKN
-449 FKANLEGVSVKFLD
+449 FKTNLEGVSVKFVD
-463 EKFLIEN
+463 GKFLVEG

-479 LKIFF
+479 LKVYF
-484 ELQNGRKVVVS
+484 EIQNGRKVVVS

-539 EMSVDKFI
+539 EISVDKFV
-547 KNLLNEDEFIKMRP
+547 KNLLNENEFIRIRP
-561 STKSKIEGLYKVIVN
+561 TTKSKIEGLYKVIVN
-576 RTSDKEGLGFWM
+576 RTSDKEGLEFWV
-588 SMYESLLKSGYS
+588 SMYESLLKNGYS
-600 EEFAIKIV
+600 EEFAVKIV
-608 ADRMINEEEFKN
+608 ADRMINEDEFKN
-620 LVKGLK
+620 LVKNLK
-626 IRIN
+626 VITN

>member
-26 YAIENVVD
+26 CAVENVVD
-34 KVSGL
+34 EVS
-39 STENFENLTDR
+39 STENFKNLTDK
-50 VTVTNEQELIDALK
+50 VIVTNEQELIDALK
-64 NEIIKEIIVEGNIT
+64 NETVKEIVVEGNIT

-96 GTPEVLDSSLV
+96 GSPDVLDSSLV

-130 MMINFRKVMSM
+130 TMIDFRKVMSAG
-141 VEPSQTIFKGMT
+141 EPSQTIFQGMT
-153 ILGNNSEIIMDNTID
+153 ISGNSSEIIINNTID

-176 IKNSILFANE
+176 IQNLTLFANE
-186 KIDNQVLQQVNF
+186 KTDKQVLQKVNF

-204 SNQNKSPQIIRESVK
+204 SNQNKSPQIIKESV
-219 INLTSIFFDGIVDP
+219 NTSSTSIFFDGIVDS
-233 NTCEENLS
+233 NTSKENLS

-257 KVDYVGNVQA
+257 NINHAGNVQA
-267 VIENLTQ
+267 VIENLKE

-280 YIVKFQGEGE
+280 YIVKFEGEGE
-290 NRNAFLSLPI
+290 NKNAFLSSPL

-324 ENNLED
+324 ENKLED
-330 RYYPL
+330 KYYPL
-335 YLILKIGGVEF
+335 YLILRLGGVEF

-372 YIYEIVSYI
+372 YTYEIVSYL
-381 DGTNPLIIDKGKFRT
+381 DGTNPSIIDKGKFKT
-396 LKNSLIIGENNSSFS
+396 LKNSLIIGENNNSSSS
-411 VLNFTISQDGI
+411 VLNFTISQDGM
-422 QKYNIGDASLKIY
+422 QKSNIEDTSVKVY
-435 LTENIQSYAKNGKN
+435 LNENIQNYAKNGKN
-449 FKANLEGVSVKFLD
+449 FKTNLEGVSVKFVD
-463 EKFLIEN
+463 GKFLVDN
-470 LIPGKDYSG
+470 LIPGKDYSS
-479 LKIFF
+479 LKIYF
-484 ELQNGRKVVVS
+484 EIQNGRKVVVS

-539 EMSVDKFI
+539 EISVDKFV
-547 KNLLNEDEFIKMRP
+547 KNLLNENEFIRIRP
-561 STKSKIEGLYKVIVN
+561 TTKSKIEGLYKVIVN
-576 RTSDKEGLGFWM
+576 RTSDKEGLEFWV
-588 SMYESLLKSGYS
+588 SMYESLLKNGYS
-600 EEFAIKIV
+600 EEFAVKIV
-608 ADRMINEEEFKN
+608 ADRMINEDEFKN
-620 LVKGLK
+620 LVKNLK
-626 IRIN
+626 VITN

>member
-26 YAIENVVD
+26 CAIENVVD
-34 KVSGL
+34 KVS
-39 STENFENLTDR
+39 SAENFENLIDK
-50 VTVTNEQELIDALK
+50 VIVTNEQELIDALK
-64 NEIIKEIIVEGNIT
+64 NETVKEIVVEGNIT

-96 GTPEVLDSSLV
+96 GSPDVLDSSLV

-130 MMINFRKVMSM
+130 TMIDFRKVMSAG
-141 VEPSQTIFKGMT
+141 EPSQTIFQGMT
-153 ILGNNSEIIMDNTID
+153 ISGNSSEIIMNNTID

-176 IKNSILFANE
+176 IQNLTLFANE
-186 KIDNQVLQQVNF
+186 KTDKQVLQKVNF

-204 SNQNKSPQIIRESVK
+204 SNQNKSPQIIKESVK
-219 INLTSIFFDGIVDP
+219 TSSTSIFFDGIVDS
-233 NTCEENLS
+233 NTSKENLS

-257 KVDYVGNVQA
+257 NIDHAGNVQS
-267 VIENLTQ
+267 VIENLKE

-280 YIVKFQGEGE
+280 YIVKFEGEGE
-290 NRNAFLSLPI
+290 NKNAFLSSPL

-324 ENNLED
+324 ENKLED
-330 RYYPL
+330 KYYPL
-335 YLILKIGGVEF
+335 YLILRIGGVEF

-372 YIYEIVSYI
+372 YTYEIVSYL
-381 DGTNPLIIDKGKFRT
+381 DGTNPSIIDKGKFKT
-396 LKNSLIIGENNSSFS
+396 LKNSLIIGENNNSSSS
-411 VLNFTISQDGI
+411 VLNFTISQDGM
-422 QKYNIGDASLKIY
+422 QKSNIEDTSVKVY
-435 LTENIQSYAKNGKN
+435 LNENIQNYAKNGKN
-449 FKANLEGVSVKFLD
+449 FKTNLEGVSVKFVD
-463 EKFLIEN
+463 GKFLVEG

-479 LKIFF
+479 LKVYF
-484 ELQNGRKVVVS
+484 EIQNGRKVVVS

-539 EMSVDKFI
+539 EISVDKFV
-547 KNLLNEDEFIKMRP
+547 KNLLNENEFIRIRP
-561 STKSKIEGLYKVIVN
+561 TTKSKIEGLYKVIVN
-576 RTSDKEGLGFWM
+576 RTSDKEGLEFWV
-588 SMYESLLKSGYS
+588 SMYESLLKNGYS
-600 EEFAIKIV
+600 EEFAVKIV
-608 ADRMINEEEFKN
+608 ADRMINEDEFKN
-620 LVKGLK
+620 LVKNLK
-626 IRIN
+626 VITN

>member
-15 VFSLGLMTIPV
+15 VFSLGLMTISV
-26 YAIENVVD
+26 CAVENVVD
-34 KVSGL
+34 KVS
-39 STENFENLTDR
+39 STENFKNLIDK
-50 VTVTNEQELIDALK
+50 VIVTNEQELIDALK
-64 NEIIKEIIVEGNIT
+64 NETVKEIVVEGNIT

-96 GTPEVLDSSLV
+96 GSPEVLDSSLV

-130 MMINFRKVMSM
+130 TMIDFRKVISSG
-141 VEPSQTIFKGMT
+141 EPSQTIFQGMT
-153 ILGNNSEIIMDNTID
+153 ISGNSSEIIMNNTID
-168 NLLLKNIT
+168 NLLLKNVT
-176 IKNSILFANE
+176 IQNLTLFANE
-186 KIDNQVLQQVNF
+186 KTDKQVLQKVNF

-204 SNQNKSPQIIRESVK
+204 SNQNKSPQIIKESVK
-219 INLTSIFFDGIVDP
+219 TSSTSIFFDGIVDS
-233 NTCEENLS
+233 NTSKENLS

-257 KVDYVGNVQA
+257 NIDHAGNVQS
-267 VIENLTQ
+267 VIENLKE

-280 YIVKFQGEGE
+280 YLVKFEGEGE
-290 NRNAFLSLPI
+290 NKNAFLSLPL

-324 ENNLED
+324 ENKLED
-330 RYYPL
+330 KYYPL
-335 YLILKIGGVEF
+335 YLILKLEGVEF

-372 YIYEIVSYI
+372 YTYEIVSYL
-381 DGTNPLIIDKGKFRT
+381 DGTNPSIIDKGKFKT
-396 LKNSLIIGENNSSFS
+396 LKNSLIIGENNNSSSS
-411 VLNFTISQDGI
+411 VLNFTISQDGM
-422 QKYNIGDASLKIY
+422 QKSNIEDTSVKVY
-435 LTENIQSYAKNGKN
+435 LNENIQSYAKNGKN
-449 FKANLEGVSVKFLD
+449 FKTNLEGVSVKFVD
-463 EKFLIEN
+463 GKFLVEG
-470 LIPGKDYSG
+470 LVPGKDYSG
-479 LKIFF
+479 LKVYF
-484 ELQNGRKVVVS
+484 EIQNGRKVVVS

-539 EMSVDKFI
+539 EIGVDKFI

-561 STKSKIEGLYKVIVN
+561 TTKGKIEGLYKVIVN
-576 RTSDKEGLGFWM
+576 RTSDKEGLEFWIN
-588 SMYESLLKSGYS
+588 MYETLLRNGYS
-600 EEFAIKIV
+600 EELAVKVV
-608 ADRMINEEEFKN
+608 ADRMINEDEFQN
-620 LVKGLK
+620 LVKSLK
-626 IRIN
+626 IITN